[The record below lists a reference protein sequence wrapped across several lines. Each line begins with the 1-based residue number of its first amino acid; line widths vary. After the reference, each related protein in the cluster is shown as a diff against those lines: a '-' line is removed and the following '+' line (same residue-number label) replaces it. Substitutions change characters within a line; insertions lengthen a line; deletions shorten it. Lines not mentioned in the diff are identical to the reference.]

1 MTPSMLCFFS
11 PRMMFTGGLQANLR
25 CITATCWA
33 GVWNDN
39 RRIGFIDQGW
49 NLHEEEKV
57 GLLSSLNYCLPPSG
71 HHTLLLPIGGYPLSP
86 CQHAVLGGRGL
97 KEVVCGGQHSV
108 FLLHDGSVYT
118 CGSNSCGQ
126 LGHDKSGSSPEL
138 VGALDTQ
145 KITMVSSGRAH
156 SMAVNE
162 QGQVFAWGAGE
173 GGQLGLGTSETAVR
187 IPRLVKRLCDHQI
200 SQVMCGNQHCIALS
214 RDGQLF
220 TWGQNTSGQLGLGKG
235 EPSKL
240 FPHPLNSLA
249 GIPLAQ
255 VTAGG
260 DHSFALSLSGAV
272 FGWGKNR
279 AGQLGLNDK
288 QDRAVP
294 CHIKFL
300 RSQKVV
306 YISCGDEHTAALTK
320 DGGLF
325 TFGDGSWGQ
334 LGHGSTN
341 NELLPRR
348 VLELMGTEVSQITC
362 GRHHTLAFVPSSG
375 IVYAF
380 GCNSH
385 GQLGTGIL
393 GDAGSPFP
401 VKTGLLTGIFHSTES
416 KQYTVTK
423 IICGGDH
430 SFLLYSNEQSS
441 VPPEDFRVFNISK
454 SLSTINNERLNSWRL
469 KLMYSTDSTVTN
481 NIIIQ
486 LSSTACWNASFL
498 DQSDD
503 THFKTNPKIPG
514 IDLNSVRLLFETLSK
529 PAFSGL
535 LEQATKSFE
544 SLLIPQLPR
553 SPPDVEAM
561 RIYLIL
567 SEYPA
572 LQDSKNYI
580 RLTIPLA
587 MAILRLDANPSK
599 VLDNWW
605 CFVDGSVF
613 TRMVDMYKS
622 IVVFMLTGGKTLLV
636 PVFYENYFLATLRLL
651 EKLHKV
657 NLKAQ
662 HVEYNRFYIPDIT
675 SLVDIQEDYLKWFLS
690 KAKISDFPSVNLC
703 AYPFILNAQAKT
715 TMLQTDAELQM
726 QMAVSGANL
735 HNVFMLLTLEPH
747 LARNPYLVLHVRR
760 NHLVS
765 DTLREL
771 TMYSDVDLKKPLK
784 VIFDGEEAVDVGGVT
799 KEFFLLLLKEL
810 MDPVYGMFTH
820 YKESNLLWFS
830 DKCFVEQNWFHL
842 IGIICGLAIYNSTVV
857 DLHFPLALYKKL
869 LDVIPMLEDFKELS
883 PTVARSLQELL
894 DYEGGDVEE
903 TFLLN
908 FSITR
913 ENYGMTEVKEL
924 VPGGESISVDKNNR
938 TEFVEAYLRY
948 VFTDS
953 VTEQYSAFST
963 GFLKVCGG
971 EILSL
976 FQPSELMAMVV
987 GNNNYNW
994 EEMEKNA
1001 VYKGEYT
1008 ATHPTVR
1015 LFWEVFHEFSLEK
1028 KKQFLLFL
1036 TGSDRIPIHGM
1047 ESLRII
1053 IQSTTADEHYLPVAH
1068 TCYNLLDM
1076 PRYQTKEILR
1086 CRLTRAV
1093 EQYEGFSLV

>member
-1 MTPSMLCFFS
+1 
-11 PRMMFTGGLQANLR
+11 MF
-25 CITATCWA
+25 
-33 GVWNDN
+33 
-39 RRIGFIDQGW
+39 
-49 NLHEEEKV
+49 
-57 GLLSSLNYCLPPSG
+57 
-71 HHTLLLPIGGYPLSP
+71 
-86 CQHAVLGGRGL
+86 
-97 KEVVCGGQHSV
+97 V
-108 FLLHDGSVYT
+108 F
-118 CGSNSCGQ
+118 
-126 LGHDKSGSSPEL
+126 
-138 VGALDTQ
+138 
-145 KITMVSSGRAH
+145 
-156 SMAVNE
+156 
-162 QGQVFAWGAGE
+162 
-173 GGQLGLGTSETAVR
+173 
-187 IPRLVKRLCDHQI
+187 RLIKRLCDHSI

-214 RDGQLF
+214 RGGKLNSQMYFNHIKNKIFYYVLIPKALVFPSSISVCDSCLDVCIDETRVFPSSDGQLF
-220 TWGQNTSGQLGLGKG
+220 TWGQNTNGQLGLGKG

-240 FPHPLNSLA
+240 SPHPLKSLA

-255 VTAGG
+255 ITAGG

-325 TFGDGSWGQ
+325 TFGDSSWGQ

-348 VLELMGTEVSQITC
+348 VLELMGTEVSQIAC
-362 GRHHTLAFVPSSG
+362 GRHHTLALVASSCM
-375 IVYAF
+375 VYAF

-393 GDAGSPFP
+393 VMSKLPPCDVHKMRLSGSYFTEKTTI
-401 VKTGLLTGIFHSTES
+401 VKFVARILKVNVLL
-416 KQYTVTK
+416 
-423 IICGGDH
+423 CLRW
-430 SFLLYSNEQSS
+430 SFLLSPQSS
-441 VPPEDFRVFNISK
+441 AVTEDFRVTNVSR
-454 SLSTINNERLNSWRL
+454 SLSPINFEQLNSWRL
-469 KLMYSTDSTVTN
+469 KMMYNTDS
-481 NIIIQ
+481 IIVSWFPRFM
-486 LSSTACWNASFL
+486 SSPLAS
-498 DQSDD
+498 
-503 THFKTNPKIPG
+503 
-514 IDLNSVRLLFETLSK
+514 
-529 PAFSGL
+529 
-535 LEQATKSFE
+535 KSFE

-605 CFVDGSVF
+605 CLMDDGFF

-622 IVVFMLTGGKTLLV
+622 IVVFMLTGGKTVLV
-636 PVFYENYFLATLRLL
+636 PVFYDNYFLATLRLL

-657 NLKAQ
+657 NLKAN
-662 HVEYNRFYIPDIT
+662 HVEYSRFYIPDIT

-690 KAKISDFPSVNLC
+690 KKMGSSPSQNDFPSVNLC
-703 AYPFILNAQAKT
+703 AFPFILNAQAKT

-726 QMAVSGANL
+726 QVTAAEGRLIRASLWQRSQGGANVL
-735 HNVFMLLTLEPH
+735 NQPEQPDLIFTSLKVMFF
-747 LARNPYLVLHVRR
+747 RNQNLVY
-760 NHLVS
+760 
-765 DTLREL
+765 D
-771 TMYSDVDLKKPLK
+771 KKNKIKISFNLCSLQ
-784 VIFDGEEAVDVGGVT
+784 VIFDGEEAVDAGGVT

-810 MDPVYGMFTH
+810 LDPVYGMFTH
-820 YKESNLLWFS
+820 YKDSNLLWFS

-869 LDVIPMLEDFKELS
+869 LDVPPSLEDFKELS
-883 PTVARSLQELL
+883 PTEARSLQQLL
-894 DYEGGDVEE
+894 DYDGGDVED

-908 FSITR
+908 FAITR
-913 ENYGMTEVKEL
+913 ENYGMTEIKEL
-924 VPGGESISVDKNNR
+924 VPGGESIAVDKNNR
-938 TEFVEAYLRY
+938 KEFVEAYLRY
-948 VFTDS
+948 VFSDS
-953 VTEQYSAFST
+953 VCEQYSAFSA

-987 GNNNYNW
+987 GNSNYNW

-1008 ATHPTVR
+1008 AAHPTVR
-1015 LFWEVFHEFSLEK
+1015 FFWEVFHEFPLEK

-1047 ESLRII
+1047 ESLRIV
-1053 IQSTTADEHYLPVAH
+1053 IQSTTAEEHYLPVAH

-1086 CRLTRAV
+1086 RRLTQAV

>member
-1 MTPSMLCFFS
+1 MLCWGNAKDGQLGIGLERNLLFE
-11 PRMMFTGGLQANLR
+11 PR
-25 CITATCWA
+25 
-33 GVWNDN
+33 
-39 RRIGFIDQGW
+39 
-49 NLHEEEKV
+49 
-57 GLLSSLNYCLPPSG
+57 YC
-71 HHTLLLPIGGYPLSP
+71 
-86 CQHAVLGGRGL
+86 QVFNGRGL
-97 KEVVCGGQHSV
+97 KDVACGGQHSI
-108 FLLHDGSVYT
+108 FLLQDGSVYT

-126 LGHDKSGSSPEL
+126 LGQDKPGTSPEL
-138 VGALDTQ
+138 VAALDTQ
-145 KITMVSSGRAH
+145 TIRMVSCGRAH

-173 GGQLGLGTSETAVR
+173 GGQLGLGTSEVAVR
-187 IPRLVKRLCDHQI
+187 IPRLVKRLCDHRI

-214 RDGQLF
+214 KDGQLF

-240 FPHPLNSLA
+240 FPHPLKSLA

-255 VTAGG
+255 ITAGG

-306 YISCGDEHTAALTK
+306 HISCGEEHTAALTK

-325 TFGDGSWGQ
+325 TFGEGSWGQ

-362 GRHHTLAFVPSSG
+362 GRQHTLAFVPSSCV
-375 IVYAF
+375 VYAF

-385 GQLGTGIL
+385 GQLATGAP
-393 GDAGSPFP
+393 GDSRSPFP
-401 VKTGLLTGIFHSTES
+401 LKAGFLTGSFHRS
-416 KQYTVTK
+416 VTK

-430 SFLLYSNEQSS
+430 GFLLYSNEESS
-441 VPPEDFRVFNISK
+441 APPDDFRVMNVSK
-454 SLSTINNERLNSWRL
+454 SISPINYERLNSWRL
-469 KLMYSTDSTVTN
+469 RLID
-481 NIIIQ
+481 IIIQ

-498 DQSDD
+498 EQSDD
-503 THFKTNPKIPG
+503 THFKTNPKIAG
-514 IDLNSVRLLFETLSK
+514 IDLNSVRKLFETLSK

-535 LEQATKSFE
+535 QEQATKSFE
-544 SLLIPQLPR
+544 SLVIPQLTC

-567 SEYPA
+567 SEYPV
-572 LQDSKNYI
+572 LLDSKNYI

-587 MAILRLDANPSK
+587 MAILRLDANPAK

-636 PVFYENYFLATLRLL
+636 PVFYENYFVATLRLL

-657 NLKAQ
+657 NLKAR

-675 SLVDIQEDYLKWFLS
+675 NLVDIQEDYLKWFLS
-690 KAKISDFPSVNLC
+690 KADIKQSSSPSQSDSVNLC

-760 NHLVS
+760 DHLVS

-784 VIFDGEEAVDVGGVT
+784 VIFDGEEAVDAGGVT

-857 DLHFPLALYKKL
+857 DLHFPLVLYKKL
-869 LDVIPMLEDFKELS
+869 LDVAPTLEDFKELS
-883 PTVARSLQELL
+883 PTEARSLQQLL

-903 TFLLN
+903 MFLLN
-908 FSITR
+908 FAITR

-938 TEFVEAYLRY
+938 KEFVEAYLRY
-948 VFTDS
+948 VFSDS
-953 VTEQYSAFST
+953 VSDEYAAFSS

-987 GNNNYNW
+987 GNSNYNW

-1015 LFWEVFHEFSLEK
+1015 LFWEVFHEFPLEQ

-1047 ESLRII
+1047 ESMRIV
-1053 IQSTTADEHYLPVAH
+1053 IQSTTAEEHYLPVAH

-1076 PRYQTKEILR
+1076 PRYQTKEILHR
-1086 CRLTRAV
+1086 CLTRAV

>member
-1 MTPSMLCFFS
+1 MLCWGNAKDGQLGIGMERNPVFE
-11 PRMMFTGGLQANLR
+11 PRSCHMFN
-25 CITATCWA
+25 
-33 GVWNDN
+33 
-39 RRIGFIDQGW
+39 
-49 NLHEEEKV
+49 
-57 GLLSSLNYCLPPSG
+57 
-71 HHTLLLPIGGYPLSP
+71 
-86 CQHAVLGGRGL
+86 GRGL
-97 KEVVCGGQHSV
+97 KEVVCGGQHTL
-108 FLLHDGSVYT
+108 FLLHDGSVYS
-118 CGSNSCGQ
+118 CGLNSCGQ
-126 LGHDKSGSSPEL
+126 LGHDKVEASPEL
-138 VGALDTQ
+138 VAGLDTQ
-145 KITMVSSGRAH
+145 RITTISSGRAH
-156 SMAVNE
+156 SMAVSAR
-162 QGQVFAWGAGE
+162 GQVFAWGSGE
-173 GGQLGLGTSETAVR
+173 DGQLGLGTTETAVR
-187 IPRLVKRLCDHQI
+187 IPRLVKRLCDHSI

-220 TWGQNTSGQLGLGKG
+220 TWGQNSSGQLGLGKG

-240 FPHPLNSLA
+240 FPQPLKSLA

-255 VTAGG
+255 ITAGG

-294 CHIKFL
+294 CHIKVL

-320 DGGLF
+320 NGGLF

-348 VLELMGTEVSQITC
+348 VMELMGTEVSQISC

-375 IVYAF
+375 LVYAF

-385 GQLGTGIL
+385 GQLGTGIM
-393 GDAGSPFP
+393 GDARSPYPIKASF
-401 VKTGLLTGIFHSTES
+401 LTGNFHTRG
-416 KQYTVTK
+416 KK
-423 IICGGDH
+423 C
-430 SFLLYSNEQSS
+430 SFFANYAIWFSPQSLAF
-441 VPPEDFRVFNISK
+441 PEDFREINVSK
-454 SLSTINNERLNSWRL
+454 SLSTINFERLNSWRL
-469 KLMYSTDSTVTN
+469 KLMYNKDSVPTHLNDTVCD
-481 NIIIQ
+481 
-486 LSSTACWNASFL
+486 SSYFCFH
-498 DQSDD
+498 SDD
-503 THFKTNPKIPG
+503 IHFKTNPKIPG
-514 IDLNSVRLLFETLSK
+514 IDLNSVRMLFETLSK
-529 PAFSGL
+529 PGFSGL

-605 CFVDGSVF
+605 CFVDSNVF

-622 IVVFMLTGGKTLLV
+622 IVVFLLTGGKTLVV
-636 PVFYENYFLATLRLL
+636 PMFYENYFLSTLRLL

-662 HVEYNRFYIPDIT
+662 HVEYNHFYISDIT
-675 SLVDIQEDYLKWFLS
+675 SLVDIHEDYLKWFLS
-690 KAKISDFPSVNLC
+690 KADIVSSDFLSVNLC

-726 QMAVSGANL
+726 QVLNVGANL
-735 HNVFMLLTLEPH
+735 HNVFMLLTLEPQ

-760 NHLVS
+760 SHLVS
-765 DTLREL
+765 DTLREIAV
-771 TMYSDVDLKKPLK
+771 YSDVDLKKPLK
-784 VIFDGEEAVDVGGVT
+784 VIFDGEEAVDAGGVT

-810 MDPVYGMFTH
+810 MDPVYGMFTS

-857 DLHFPLALYKKL
+857 DLHFPLVLYKKL
-869 LDVIPMLEDFKELS
+869 LDVPHTLDDFKELS
-883 PTVARSLQELL
+883 PTEARSLQQLL
-894 DYEGGDVEE
+894 DYDGNDVEDM
-903 TFLLN
+903 FLLTFAVSVAN
-908 FSITR
+908 
-913 ENYGMTEVKEL
+913 L
-924 VPGGESISVDKNNR
+924 VRFLVLCSRKD
-938 TEFVEAYLRY
+938 FVEAYLRY
-948 VFTDS
+948 MFTDS
-953 VTEQYSAFST
+953 VSEQYSAFSS

-971 EILSL
+971 EILLL

-987 GNNNYNW
+987 GNSNYNW

-1008 ATHPTVR
+1008 ASHPTVR
-1015 LFWEVFHEFSLEK
+1015 LFWEVFHEFPLEK

-1053 IQSTTADEHYLPVAH
+1053 IQSTTAEQHYLPVAH

-1076 PRYQTKEILR
+1076 PRYQTKEILQR
-1086 CRLTRAV
+1086 RLTQAV

>member
-1 MTPSMLCFFS
+1 MLCWGSAKDGQLGIGVEKNHVFE
-11 PRMMFTGGLQANLR
+11 PR
-25 CITATCWA
+25 
-33 GVWNDN
+33 
-39 RRIGFIDQGW
+39 
-49 NLHEEEKV
+49 
-57 GLLSSLNYCLPPSG
+57 SCL
-71 HHTLLLPIGGYPLSP
+71 
-86 CQHAVLGGRGL
+86 VFNGRGL
-97 KEVVCGGQHSV
+97 KEVTCGGQHSV

-118 CGSNSCGQ
+118 CGTNSFGQ
-126 LGHDKSGSSPEL
+126 LGHNKPGTSPEL

-145 KITMVSSGRAH
+145 KITMVSSGWAH

-173 GGQLGLGTSETAVR
+173 GGQLGLGTTETAVR

-214 RDGQLF
+214 RDGELF
-220 TWGQNTSGQLGLGKG
+220 TWGQNTNGQLGLGKG

-240 FPHPLNSLA
+240 FPHPLKSLA

-255 VTAGG
+255 ITAGG

-325 TFGDGSWGQ
+325 TFGEGSWGQ

-348 VLELMGTEVSQITC
+348 VMELMGTEVSQITC
-362 GRHHTLAFVPSSG
+362 GRHHTLAFLPSSG

-385 GQLGTGIL
+385 GQLGTGMP
-393 GDAGSPFP
+393 GDARSPFP
-401 VKTGLLTGIFHSTES
+401 VKTSLLSGNFRRTG
-416 KQYTVTK
+416 KQKPCCTTNM
-423 IICGGDH
+423 D
-430 SFLLYSNEQSS
+430 SS
-441 VPPEDFRVFNISK
+441 DPPEDFRVINISK
-454 SLSTINNERLNSWRL
+454 SLSPINHERLNSWRL
-469 KLMYSTDSTVTN
+469 KLIRSCFFK
-481 NIIIQ
+481 I
-486 LSSTACWNASFL
+486 
-498 DQSDD
+498 DD

-535 LEQATKSFE
+535 LEQVISFE

-572 LQDSKNYI
+572 LHDSKNYI

-605 CFVDGSVF
+605 CIVDGSVF
-613 TRMVDMYKS
+613 TRMVEMYKS
-622 IVVFMLTGGKTLLV
+622 IVVFMLTGGKTILV

-657 NLKAQ
+657 NLKAN

-675 SLVDIQEDYLKWFLS
+675 NLVDIQEDYLKWFLS
-690 KAKISDFPSVNLC
+690 KTGSVMNLC

-784 VIFDGEEAVDVGGVT
+784 VIFDGEEAVDAGGVT

-869 LDVIPMLEDFKELS
+869 LDVLPTLEDLKELS
-883 PTVARSLQELL
+883 PTEARSLQQLL

-903 TFLLN
+903 TFLLSFAVRCSCCAGQIN
-908 FSITR
+908 DVNVYLTFVCVCVCFR
-913 ENYGMTEVKEL
+913 K
-924 VPGGESISVDKNNR
+924 D
-938 TEFVEAYLRY
+938 FVEAYLRY
-948 VFTDS
+948 VFSDS
-953 VTEQYSAFST
+953 VSEQYSAFSS

-1001 VYKGEYT
+1001 IYKGEYT

-1015 LFWEVFHEFSLEK
+1015 LFWEVFHEFPLEK

-1053 IQSTTADEHYLPVAH
+1053 IQSTTAEEHYLPVAH

-1086 CRLTRAV
+1086 RRLTQAV

>member
-1 MTPSMLCFFS
+1 MLCWGNAKDGQLGVGVERNPVFEPRNCQVFS
-11 PRMMFTGGLQANLR
+11 
-25 CITATCWA
+25 
-33 GVWNDN
+33 
-39 RRIGFIDQGW
+39 
-49 NLHEEEKV
+49 
-57 GLLSSLNYCLPPSG
+57 
-71 HHTLLLPIGGYPLSP
+71 
-86 CQHAVLGGRGL
+86 GRGL
-97 KEVVCGGQHSV
+97 KDVACGAQHSI

-118 CGSNSCGQ
+118 CGANSCGQ
-126 LGHDKSGSSPEL
+126 LGHDKAGPSPEL

-145 KITMVSSGRAH
+145 KITMVSCGRAH

-162 QGQVFAWGAGE
+162 QGQVFAWGASE
-173 GGQLGLGTSETAVR
+173 GGQLGLGTVEAAVR
-187 IPRLVKRLCDHQI
+187 IPRLVKRLCDHRI

-214 RDGQLF
+214 RDGELF
-220 TWGQNTSGQLGLGKG
+220 TWGQNSSGQLGLGKG

-240 FPHPLNSLA
+240 SPHPLKSLA

-255 VTAGG
+255 ITAGG

-306 YISCGDEHTAALTK
+306 YISCGNEHTAALTK

-348 VLELMGTEVSQITC
+348 VLELMGTEVSQIAC
-362 GRHHTLAFVPSSG
+362 GRHHTLAFAPSSG
-375 IVYAF
+375 VVYAF

-393 GDAGSPFP
+393 GDARSPFP
-401 VKTGLLTGIFHSTES
+401 VKTSFLTGNFHRRGKKETTLYIRSYAVIFFCLCSS
-416 KQYTVTK
+416 
-423 IICGGDH
+423 
-430 SFLLYSNEQSS
+430 LQSS
-441 VPPEDFRVFNISK
+441 VAPEDFRVINISK
-454 SLSTINNERLNSWRL
+454 SLSPITCERLNSWRL
-469 KLMYSTDSTVTN
+469 KLINENLY
-481 NIIIQ
+481 
-486 LSSTACWNASFL
+486 FL
-498 DQSDD
+498 CFLSDD
-503 THFKTNPKIPG
+503 NHFKTNPKIPG
-514 IDLNSVRLLFETLSK
+514 IDLNSVRMLFETLSK

-535 LEQATKSFE
+535 LEQVLSFE
-544 SLLIPQLPR
+544 SMLIPQLPR

-580 RLTIPLA
+580 RLTVPLA

-605 CFVDGSVF
+605 CLVDGSVF

-622 IVVFMLTGGKTLLV
+622 IVVFMLTGGKTVLG
-636 PVFYENYFLATLRLL
+636 PVWYENYFLATLRLL

-657 NLKAQ
+657 NLKAN
-662 HVEYNRFYIPDIT
+662 HVEYSRFYIPDIT
-675 SLVDIQEDYLKWFLS
+675 SLVDIQEDYLKWFLNRS
-690 KAKISDFPSVNLC
+690 GTPHILQSDFLTVNLC

-784 VIFDGEEAVDVGGVT
+784 VIFDGEEAVDAGGVT

-820 YKESNLLWFS
+820 YKDSNLLWFS

-869 LDVIPMLEDFKELS
+869 LNVLPLLEDFTELS
-883 PTVARSLQELL
+883 PTEARSLQQLL

-908 FSITR
+908 FAVSEAYHVVCVLMCFR
-913 ENYGMTEVKEL
+913 K
-924 VPGGESISVDKNNR
+924 
-938 TEFVEAYLRY
+938 EFVEAYLRY
-948 VFTDS
+948 VFSDS
-953 VTEQYSAFST
+953 AAEQYAAFSS

-994 EEMEKNA
+994 EELEKNA
-1001 VYKGEYT
+1001 VYKGEFT

-1015 LFWEVFHEFSLEK
+1015 LFWEVFHEFPLEK

-1047 ESLRII
+1047 ESLRIV
-1053 IQSTTADEHYLPVAH
+1053 IQSTTAEEHYLPVAH

-1076 PRYQTKEILR
+1076 PRYQTKEILCR
-1086 CRLTRAV
+1086 RLTQAV

>member
-1 MTPSMLCFFS
+1 MLCWGKAKDGQLGIGVERNPMFE
-11 PRMMFTGGLQANLR
+11 PRNCNVFT
-25 CITATCWA
+25 
-33 GVWNDN
+33 
-39 RRIGFIDQGW
+39 
-49 NLHEEEKV
+49 
-57 GLLSSLNYCLPPSG
+57 
-71 HHTLLLPIGGYPLSP
+71 
-86 CQHAVLGGRGL
+86 GRGL
-97 KEVVCGGQHSV
+97 KEIVCGGQHSV

-126 LGHDKSGSSPEL
+126 LGHNKPGITPEF

-145 KITMVSSGRAH
+145 KITLVSCGQAH
-156 SMAVNE
+156 SLAVNE

-173 GGQLGLGTSETAVR
+173 EGQLGLGTTETAVR
-187 IPRLVKRLCDHQI
+187 IPRLIKRLCDHRI
-200 SQVMCGNQHCIALS
+200 AQVMCGNQHCIALS
-214 RDGQLF
+214 KDGQLF

-240 FPHPLNSLA
+240 FPQPLKSLA
-249 GIPLAQ
+249 GIPLAKI
-255 VTAGG
+255 TAGG

-272 FGWGKNR
+272 FGWGKNK
-279 AGQLGLNDK
+279 AGQLGLNDI

-306 YISCGDEHTAALTK
+306 HISCGEEHTAALTK

-334 LGHGSTN
+334 LGHGSTA

-362 GRHHTLAFVPSSG
+362 GRHHTLAFAPSSG
-375 IVYAF
+375 GVYAF

-385 GQLGTGIL
+385 GQLGTGVL
-393 GDAGSPFP
+393 MKS
-401 VKTGLLTGIFHSTES
+401 VLRS
-416 KQYTVTK
+416 
-423 IICGGDH
+423 
-430 SFLLYSNEQSS
+430 SFAFS
-441 VPPEDFRVFNISK
+441 VQNSEYPEDFRVINISNAI
-454 SLSTINNERLNSWRL
+454 SPINYERLNSWRL
-469 KLMYSTDSTVTN
+469 KMMCNKDSGVTN
-481 NIIIQ
+481 DINIQ

-503 THFKTNPKIPG
+503 AHFSTNPKIPG
-514 IDLNSVRLLFETLSK
+514 IDLNSVRMFFATLST
-529 PAFSGL
+529 PAFSAL
-535 LEQATKSFE
+535 LEQATTSFE
-544 SLLIPQLPR
+544 SVLIPQLPR

-587 MAILRLDANPSK
+587 MAILRLDTNPSK

-605 CFVDGSVF
+605 CFMDDSVF

-622 IVVFMLTGGKTLLV
+622 IVVFLLRGGKTLLV
-636 PVFYENYFLATLRLL
+636 PVSYENHFVATLRLL

-662 HVEYNRFYIPDIT
+662 HVEYNHFYIPDIT
-675 SLVDIQEDYLKWFLS
+675 SMVDIQEDYLKWFLS
-690 KAKISDFPSVNLC
+690 KAQIWNPPLLNLC
-703 AYPFILNAQAKT
+703 AYPFLLNAQAKT

-735 HNVFMLLTLEPH
+735 HNVFMLLTLEPQ

-771 TMYSDVDLKKPLK
+771 TSYSDVDLKKPLK
-784 VIFDGEEAVDVGGVT
+784 VIFDGEEAVDAGGVT

-810 MDPVYGMFTH
+810 MDPVYGMFTFH
-820 YKESNLLWFS
+820 TESNLLWFS
-830 DKCFVEQNWFHL
+830 DKCFVEQKWFHL

-869 LDVIPMLEDFKELS
+869 LDVSPTLEDLKELS
-883 PTVARSLQELL
+883 PTEARSLQQLM
-894 DYEGGDVEE
+894 DYDREDVEE
-903 TFLLN
+903 AFLLT
-908 FSITR
+908 FAITR
-913 ENYGMTEVKEL
+913 ENYGITEVKEL
-924 VPGGESISVDKNNR
+924 VPGGESIGVDKNNR
-938 TEFVEAYLRY
+938 KEFVEAYLRY
-948 VFTDS
+948 IFRDS
-953 VTEQYSAFST
+953 ASEQYTAFST

-976 FQPSELMAMVV
+976 FQPCELMAMVV
-987 GNNNYNW
+987 GNSNYNW
-994 EEMEKNA
+994 EVMEKNT
-1001 VYKGEYT
+1001 VYKGEFT

-1053 IQSTTADEHYLPVAH
+1053 IQSTTAEEHYLPVAH

-1086 CRLTRAV
+1086 CRLTQAV

>member
-1 MTPSMLCFFS
+1 MLCWGNARDGQLGNGVEKNPVYEPKSCSVFS
-11 PRMMFTGGLQANLR
+11 
-25 CITATCWA
+25 
-33 GVWNDN
+33 
-39 RRIGFIDQGW
+39 
-49 NLHEEEKV
+49 
-57 GLLSSLNYCLPPSG
+57 
-71 HHTLLLPIGGYPLSP
+71 
-86 CQHAVLGGRGL
+86 GRGL
-97 KEVVCGGQHSV
+97 KEIACAGEHSV
-108 FLLHDGSVYT
+108 FLLQDGSVYT

-126 LGHDKSGSSPEL
+126 LGHDKLGTSPEL

-145 KITMVSSGRAH
+145 KIAMVCCGRAH
-156 SMAVNE
+156 SLAVSE
-162 QGQVFAWGAGE
+162 QGQVFAWGAGD
-173 GGQLGLGTSETAVR
+173 GGQLGLGTTETTVR
-187 IPRLVKRLCDHQI
+187 IPRLVKRLCDHRI

-220 TWGQNTSGQLGLGKG
+220 TWGQNTNGQLGLGKG

-240 FPHPLNSLA
+240 FPQPLKSLA

-255 VTAGG
+255 ITAGG

-306 YISCGDEHTAALTK
+306 YISCGEEHTAALTK

-348 VLELMGTEVSQITC
+348 VLELMGTEVSQIAC

-375 IVYAF
+375 WVYAF
-380 GCNSH
+380 GCNNY
-385 GQLGTGIL
+385 GQLGTGMWGNSKSPCPVRIPFVGCFQKGGLQFIL
-393 GDAGSPFP
+393 CFY
-401 VKTGLLTGIFHSTES
+401 GILHSKS
-416 KQYTVTK
+416 VMFFV
-423 IICGGDH
+423 I
-430 SFLLYSNEQSS
+430 FVLVLLYTFDCCTC
-441 VPPEDFRVFNISK
+441 VCFFF
-454 SLSTINNERLNSWRL
+454 LSDIIN
-469 KLMYSTDSTVTN
+469 
-481 NIIIQ
+481 Q
-486 LSSTACWNASFL
+486 LSSTACWNGSFL

-503 THFKTNPKIPG
+503 AHFKTNPKIPG
-514 IDLNSVRLLFETLSK
+514 IDIHSVRALFEALSQ
-529 PAFSGL
+529 PAFSAL

-544 SLLIPQLPR
+544 NLLIPQLPS

-567 SEYPA
+567 SECP
-572 LQDSKNYI
+572 LMHDSKNFI
-580 RLTIPLA
+580 RLTIPFA
-587 MAILRLDANPSK
+587 IAILRLDTNPSK

-605 CFVDGSVF
+605 CFVEGSVF
-613 TRMVDMYKS
+613 RRMVDMYKR
-622 IVVFMLTGGKTLLV
+622 IVVFMLTLGKSVVV

-657 NLKAQ
+657 NLKAK
-662 HVEYNRFYIPDIT
+662 HVDYNSFYIPDIT
-675 SLVDIQEDYLKWFLS
+675 NLVDIQEDYLKWFLS
-690 KAKISDFPSVNLC
+690 RADIQNDFPSVNLC

-760 NHLVS
+760 DHLVS
-765 DTLREL
+765 DTLREVS
-771 TMYSDVDLKKPLK
+771 MYSDVDLKKPLK
-784 VIFDGEEAVDVGGVT
+784 VIFDGEEAVDAGGVT

-820 YKESNLLWFS
+820 YKDSNLLWFS
-830 DKCFVEQNWFHL
+830 DKCFVESNWFHL

-869 LDVIPMLEDFKELS
+869 LQVSPTLEDFRELS
-883 PTVARSLQELL
+883 PTEARSLQQLL
-894 DYEGGDVEE
+894 DYDGNDVEE

-924 VPGGESISVDKNNR
+924 VPGGESINVDKNNR
-938 TEFVEAYLRY
+938 KEFVDAYLCY
-948 VFTDS
+948 VFCDS
-953 VTEQYSAFST
+953 VSEQYEAFSS

-971 EILSL
+971 EILWL

-987 GNNNYNW
+987 GNSNYNW

-1001 VYKGEYT
+1001 EYKGEYS

-1015 LFWEVFHEFSLEK
+1015 LFWEVFHEFPLEK

-1047 ESLRII
+1047 ESLKIV
-1053 IQSTTADEHYLPVAH
+1053 IQSTTAEEHYLPVAH

-1076 PRYQTKEILR
+1076 PRYQTKETLKQ
-1086 CRLTRAV
+1086 RLTQAV

>member
-1 MTPSMLCFFS
+1 MLCW
-11 PRMMFTGGLQANLR
+11 GNAVDGQL
-25 CITATCWA
+25 
-33 GVWNDN
+33 G
-39 RRIGFIDQGW
+39 IG
-49 NLHEEEKV
+49 EEKNPV
-57 GLLSSLNYCLPPSG
+57 FEPRS
-71 HHTLLLPIGGYPLSP
+71 
-86 CQHAVLGGRGL
+86 CQAFSGRGL
-97 KEVVCGGQHSV
+97 KEVACGGQHSL

-126 LGHDKSGSSPEL
+126 LGHSKTGTSPEL

-145 KITMVSSGRAH
+145 KIAVVSCGRAH

-173 GGQLGLGTSETAVR
+173 GGQLGLGTAEEAVR
-187 IPRLVKRLCDHQI
+187 IPRLIKKLCEHRI

-220 TWGQNTSGQLGLGKG
+220 TWGQNSSGQLGLGKG
-235 EPSKL
+235 EPSTL
-240 FPHPLNSLA
+240 SPQPLKSLS

-255 VTAGG
+255 ITAGG

-272 FGWGKNR
+272 FGWGKNS
-279 AGQLGLNDK
+279 AGQLGLNDE

-325 TFGDGSWGQ
+325 TFGDGSQGQ
-334 LGHGSTN
+334 LGHDSTN
-341 NELLPRR
+341 NEPLPRR
-348 VLELMGTEVSQITC
+348 VQELMGSEVSQIAC

-375 IVYAF
+375 VVYAF

-385 GQLGTGIL
+385 GQLGTGMR
-393 GDAGSPFP
+393 GDTRSPFP
-401 VKTGLLTGIFHSTES
+401 VKSSLLTGNSHRT
-416 KQYTVTK
+416 
-423 IICGGDH
+423 GDC
-430 SFLLYSNEQSS
+430 LL
-441 VPPEDFRVFNISK
+441 P
-454 SLSTINNERLNSWRL
+454 SLSCRGGLNC
-469 KLMYSTDSTVTN
+469 K
-481 NIIIQ
+481 
-486 LSSTACWNASFL
+486 
-498 DQSDD
+498 
-503 THFKTNPKIPG
+503 G
-514 IDLNSVRLLFETLSK
+514 IDLNSVRMLFETLSK

-544 SLLIPQLPR
+544 SLLIPQLPC

-567 SEYPA
+567 SECPA

-580 RLTIPLA
+580 SLTIPLA
-587 MAILRLDANPSK
+587 MAILRLDTNPSK

-605 CFVDGSVF
+605 CLVDGNVF
-613 TRMVDMYKS
+613 SRLVEMYKS
-622 IVVFMLTGGKTLLV
+622 IVVFLLTGGKTLLI
-636 PVFYENYFLATLRLL
+636 PVFHDSYISAALKLL
-651 EKLHKV
+651 EKLYKV
-657 NLKAQ
+657 SKEMSFFPGNMIPAQ
-662 HVEYNRFYIPDIT
+662 HVEYNHFYIPDIT
-675 SLVDIQEDYLKWFLS
+675 SLVDIQEDYLKWFLILFALS
-690 KAKISDFPSVNLC
+690 SVTLC

-735 HNVFMLLTLEPH
+735 HNVFMLLTLEPL
-747 LARNPYLVLHVRR
+747 LARNPFLVLHVRR
-760 NHLVS
+760 DHLVS
-765 DTLREL
+765 DALREL
-771 TMYSDVDLKKPLK
+771 TIYSDVDLKKPLK
-784 VIFDGEEAVDVGGVT
+784 VIFDGEEAVDAGGVT

-820 YKESNLLWFS
+820 YTESNLLWFS
-830 DKCFVEQNWFHL
+830 DKCFVEHNWFNL

-857 DLHFPLALYKKL
+857 DLHFPLVLYKKL
-869 LDVIPMLEDFKELS
+869 LNVAPTLDDLKELS
-883 PTVARSLQELL
+883 PTEGRSLQQLL
-894 DYEGGDVEE
+894 DYDGDDVEE
-903 TFLLN
+903 TFCLN
-908 FSITR
+908 FAITR
-913 ENYGMTEVKEL
+913 ENYGLTEVKEL
-924 VPGGESISVDKNNR
+924 IPGGENITVDKNNR
-938 TEFVEAYLRY
+938 KEFVEAYLRY

-953 VTEQYSAFST
+953 VSELYSAFSS

-971 EILSL
+971 KILSL

-1015 LFWEVFHEFSLEK
+1015 MFWEVFHEFPLEK

-1047 ESLRII
+1047 ESLRIV
-1053 IQSTTADEHYLPVAH
+1053 IQSTSAEEHYLPVAH

-1086 CRLTRAV
+1086 RRLTQAV

>member
-1 MTPSMLCFFS
+1 MLCWGNAKDGQLGIGVERNPMFE
-11 PRMMFTGGLQANLR
+11 PRN
-25 CITATCWA
+25 
-33 GVWNDN
+33 
-39 RRIGFIDQGW
+39 
-49 NLHEEEKV
+49 
-57 GLLSSLNYCLPPSG
+57 CL
-71 HHTLLLPIGGYPLSP
+71 
-86 CQHAVLGGRGL
+86 VFRGRGL
-97 KEVVCGGQHSV
+97 KEVTCGGEHSI
-108 FLLHDGSVYT
+108 FLLKDGSVYA

-126 LGHDKSGSSPEL
+126 LGHDKAGTSPEL

-145 KITMVSSGRAH
+145 KITMVSTGRAH
-156 SMAVNE
+156 SVAVNE

-173 GGQLGLGTSETAVR
+173 GGQLGLGTAEVAVR
-187 IPRLVKRLCDHQI
+187 IPRLVKRLCDHHI

-240 FPHPLNSLA
+240 FPHPLKSLA

-255 VTAGG
+255 ITAGG

-288 QDRAVP
+288 EDRAVP

-348 VLELMGTEVSQITC
+348 VLELMGTEVSQIAC

-375 IVYAF
+375 MVYAF

-385 GQLGTGIL
+385 GQLGTGTL
-393 GDAGSPFP
+393 GDARSPFP
-401 VKTGLLTGIFHSTES
+401 VRTSLLKGHFHRTGEQKICIFTDSLENMDT
-416 KQYTVTK
+416 
-423 IICGGDH
+423 
-430 SFLLYSNEQSS
+430 
-441 VPPEDFRVFNISK
+441 
-454 SLSTINNERLNSWRL
+454 SLSI
-469 KLMYSTDSTVTN
+469 DIV
-481 NIIIQ
+481 IQ

-514 IDLNSVRLLFETLSK
+514 IDLNSVRLLFDALSK

-544 SLLIPQLPR
+544 SLLIPQLPH

-572 LQDSKNYI
+572 LQDSRNYI

-587 MAILRLDANPSK
+587 MAILRLDTNPSK

-651 EKLHKV
+651 EKLYKV
-657 NLKAQ
+657 NLKAN

-675 SLVDIQEDYLKWFLS
+675 SLVDIQEDYLKWFLKYFQS
-690 KAKISDFPSVNLC
+690 CLIFLQSDFLSVNLC

-784 VIFDGEEAVDVGGVT
+784 VIFDGEEAVDAGGVT

-810 MDPVYGMFTH
+810 MDPVYGMFTQ

-869 LDVIPMLEDFKELS
+869 LDVSPMLEDFKELS
-883 PTVARSLQELL
+883 PTEARSDFTPVVKHL
-894 DYEGGDVEE
+894 
-903 TFLLN
+903 
-908 FSITR
+908 FSSFITR

-924 VPGGESISVDKNNR
+924 IPGGESISVDKNNR
-938 TEFVEAYLRY
+938 KEFVEAYLRY
-948 VFTDS
+948 VFLDS
-953 VTEQYSAFST
+953 VSEQYSAFSS

-994 EEMEKNA
+994 EQMEKNA
-1001 VYKGEYT
+1001 IYKGEYS

-1015 LFWEVFHEFSLEK
+1015 LFWEVFHEFPLEK

-1053 IQSTTADEHYLPVAH
+1053 IQSTTAEEHYLPVAH

-1086 CRLTRAV
+1086 RRLTQAI

>member
-1 MTPSMLCFFS
+1 MFCWGNARDGQLGLGVEKNPVYEPKACQVFF
-11 PRMMFTGGLQANLR
+11 
-25 CITATCWA
+25 
-33 GVWNDN
+33 
-39 RRIGFIDQGW
+39 
-49 NLHEEEKV
+49 
-57 GLLSSLNYCLPPSG
+57 
-71 HHTLLLPIGGYPLSP
+71 
-86 CQHAVLGGRGL
+86 GRGL
-97 KEVVCGGQHSV
+97 KEITCAGEHTV
-108 FLLHDGSVYT
+108 FLLQDGSVYT

-126 LGHDKSGSSPEL
+126 LGHDKPGTSPEL

-145 KITMVSSGRAH
+145 KISSISCGQAH
-156 SMAVNE
+156 SLAVNE
-162 QGQVFAWGAGE
+162 QGQVFAWGAGD
-173 GGQLGLGTSETAVR
+173 GGQLGLGSIETTVR
-187 IPRLVKRLCDHQI
+187 IPRLVKRLCDHRI

-240 FPHPLNSLA
+240 FPQPLKSLA

-255 VTAGG
+255 ITAGG

-306 YISCGDEHTAALTK
+306 YISCGEEHTAALTK

-348 VLELMGTEVSQITC
+348 VLELMGTEVSQIAC

-375 IVYAF
+375 LVYAF
-380 GCNSH
+380 GCNNF
-385 GQLGTGIL
+385 GQLGTGMW
-393 GDAGSPFP
+393 GDSKSPCP
-401 VKTGLLTGIFHSTES
+401 VRIPFIGCFQKGGEN
-416 KQYTVTK
+416 KQYV
-423 IICGGDH
+423 IP
-430 SFLLYSNEQSS
+430 LYCI
-441 VPPEDFRVFNISK
+441 D
-454 SLSTINNERLNSWRL
+454 
-469 KLMYSTDSTVTN
+469 
-481 NIIIQ
+481 IIIQ
-486 LSSTACWNASFL
+486 LSSTACWNGSFL
-498 DQSDD
+498 DQSEDA
-503 THFKTNPKIPG
+503 HFKTNPKIPG
-514 IDLNSVRLLFETLSK
+514 IDISSVRVLFEAICQ
-529 PAFSGL
+529 PPFSGL
-535 LEQATKSFE
+535 LEQALKSFE

-567 SEYPA
+567 SECP
-572 LQDSKNYI
+572 LMHDSKNFI
-580 RLTIPLA
+580 RLTIPFA
-587 MAILRLDANPSK
+587 MAILRLDPNPSK

-605 CFVDGSVF
+605 CFVEGSVF
-613 TRMVDMYKS
+613 RRMVDMYKR
-622 IVVFMLTGGKTLLV
+622 IVVFMLTLGKTVLV
-636 PVFYENYFLATLRLL
+636 PAFYENYFLATLRLL

-657 NLKAQ
+657 NLKAK
-662 HVEYNRFYIPDIT
+662 HVDYNSFYIPDIT
-675 SLVDIQEDYLKWFLS
+675 NLVDIQEDYLKWFLS
-690 KAKISDFPSVNLC
+690 RFPSVNLC
-703 AYPFILNAQAKT
+703 AYPFILNARAKT

-735 HNVFMLLTLEPH
+735 HNVFMLLTLEPQ
-747 LARNPYLVLHVRR
+747 LARNPYMVLHVRR
-760 NHLVS
+760 DHLVS

-784 VIFDGEEAVDVGGVT
+784 VIFDGEEAVDAGGVT

-820 YKESNLLWFS
+820 YKDSNLLWFS
-830 DKCFVEQNWFHL
+830 DKCFVESNWFHL
-842 IGIICGLAIYNSTVV
+842 IGILCGLAIYNSTVV

-869 LDVIPMLEDFKELS
+869 LKVSPTLEDFKELS
-883 PTVARSLQELL
+883 PTEARSLQQLL
-894 DYEGGDVEE
+894 DYDGNDVEE

-908 FSITR
+908 FAIIR
-913 ENYGMTEVKEL
+913 ENYGMTEIKEL
-924 VPGGESISVDKNNR
+924 VPGGENISVDKHNR
-938 TEFVEAYLRY
+938 KEFVDAYLRY
-948 VFTDS
+948 VFSDS
-953 VTEQYSAFST
+953 VSEQYNAFSG

-971 EILSL
+971 EILWL

-994 EEMEKNA
+994 DEMEKNA
-1001 VYKGEYT
+1001 VYKGEYS

-1015 LFWEVFHEFSLEK
+1015 LFWEVFHEFPLEK

-1047 ESLRII
+1047 ESLKIV
-1053 IQSTTADEHYLPVAH
+1053 IQSTTAEEHYLPVAH

-1076 PRYQTKEILR
+1076 PRYQTKDILKQ
-1086 CRLTRAV
+1086 RLTQAV

>member
-1 MTPSMLCFFS
+1 MLCWGNAKDGQLGIGVERNPMFE
-11 PRMMFTGGLQANLR
+11 PRN
-25 CITATCWA
+25 
-33 GVWNDN
+33 
-39 RRIGFIDQGW
+39 
-49 NLHEEEKV
+49 
-57 GLLSSLNYCLPPSG
+57 CL
-71 HHTLLLPIGGYPLSP
+71 
-86 CQHAVLGGRGL
+86 VFRGRGL
-97 KEVVCGGQHSV
+97 KEVTCGGEHSI
-108 FLLHDGSVYT
+108 FLLKDGSVYA

-126 LGHDKSGSSPEL
+126 LGHDKAGTSPEL

-145 KITMVSSGRAH
+145 KITMVSTGRAH
-156 SMAVNE
+156 SVAVNE

-173 GGQLGLGTSETAVR
+173 GGQLGLGTAEVAVR
-187 IPRLVKRLCDHQI
+187 IPRLVKRLCDHHI

-240 FPHPLNSLA
+240 FPHPLKSLA

-255 VTAGG
+255 ITAGG

-288 QDRAVP
+288 EDRAVP

-348 VLELMGTEVSQITC
+348 VLELMGTEVSQIAC

-375 IVYAF
+375 MVYAF

-385 GQLGTGIL
+385 GQLGTGTL
-393 GDAGSPFP
+393 GDARSPFP
-401 VKTGLLTGIFHSTES
+401 VRTSLLKGHFHRTGEQKICIFTDSLENMDT
-416 KQYTVTK
+416 
-423 IICGGDH
+423 
-430 SFLLYSNEQSS
+430 
-441 VPPEDFRVFNISK
+441 
-454 SLSTINNERLNSWRL
+454 SLSMWVTWT
-469 KLMYSTDSTVTN
+469 YFYPVTDVGISYGADN
-481 NIIIQ
+481 HIFMS
-486 LSSTACWNASFL
+486 LF
-498 DQSDD
+498 SDD

-514 IDLNSVRLLFETLSK
+514 IDLNSVRLLFDALSK

-535 LEQATKSFE
+535 LEQVHHSFE
-544 SLLIPQLPR
+544 SLLIPQLPH

-572 LQDSKNYI
+572 LQDSRNYI

-587 MAILRLDANPSK
+587 MAILRLDTNPSK
-599 VLDNWW
+599 VLGIYMHVYI
-605 CFVDGSVF
+605 CMPTLEVF
-613 TRMVDMYKS
+613 LHLSSHMKS
-622 IVVFMLTGGKTLLV
+622 PLVALWLLRQVFLS
-636 PVFYENYFLATLRLL
+636 YAQ
-651 EKLHKV
+651 V
-657 NLKAQ
+657 NLKAN

-675 SLVDIQEDYLKWFLS
+675 SLVDIQEDYLKWFLKYFQS
-690 KAKISDFPSVNLC
+690 CLIFLQSDFLSVNLC

-784 VIFDGEEAVDVGGVT
+784 VIFDGEEAVDAGGVT

-810 MDPVYGMFTH
+810 MDPVYGMFTQ

-869 LDVIPMLEDFKELS
+869 LDVSPMLEDFKELS
-883 PTVARSLQELL
+883 PTEARSLQQLL

-908 FSITR
+908 FAVRYRYFATQVNDLNVYVICACLSYR
-913 ENYGMTEVKEL
+913 K
-924 VPGGESISVDKNNR
+924 
-938 TEFVEAYLRY
+938 EFVEAYLRY
-948 VFTDS
+948 VFLDS
-953 VTEQYSAFST
+953 VSEQYSAFSS

-994 EEMEKNA
+994 EQMEKNA
-1001 VYKGEYT
+1001 IYKGEYS

-1015 LFWEVFHEFSLEK
+1015 LFWEVFHEFPLEK

-1053 IQSTTADEHYLPVAH
+1053 IQSTTAEEHYLPVAH

-1086 CRLTRAV
+1086 RRLTQAI

>member
-1 MTPSMLCFFS
+1 MLCWGNAKDGQLGVGVERNPVFEPRNCQVFS
-11 PRMMFTGGLQANLR
+11 
-25 CITATCWA
+25 
-33 GVWNDN
+33 
-39 RRIGFIDQGW
+39 
-49 NLHEEEKV
+49 
-57 GLLSSLNYCLPPSG
+57 
-71 HHTLLLPIGGYPLSP
+71 
-86 CQHAVLGGRGL
+86 GRGL
-97 KEVVCGGQHSV
+97 KDVACGAQHSI

-118 CGSNSCGQ
+118 CGANSCGQ
-126 LGHDKSGSSPEL
+126 LGHDKAGPSPEL

-145 KITMVSSGRAH
+145 KITMVSCGRAH

-162 QGQVFAWGAGE
+162 QGQVFAWGASE
-173 GGQLGLGTSETAVR
+173 GGQLGLGTVEAAVR
-187 IPRLVKRLCDHQI
+187 IPRLVKRLCDHRI

-214 RDGQLF
+214 RDGELF
-220 TWGQNTSGQLGLGKG
+220 TWGQNSSGQLGLGKG

-240 FPHPLNSLA
+240 SPHPLKSLA

-255 VTAGG
+255 ITAGG

-306 YISCGDEHTAALTK
+306 YISCGNEHTAALTK

-348 VLELMGTEVSQITC
+348 VLELMGTEVSQIAC
-362 GRHHTLAFVPSSG
+362 GRHHTLAFAPSSG
-375 IVYAF
+375 VVYAF

-393 GDAGSPFP
+393 GDARSPFP
-401 VKTGLLTGIFHSTES
+401 VKTSFLTGNFHRRASANSPPCFHSAVIFFCLCS
-416 KQYTVTK
+416 
-423 IICGGDH
+423 
-430 SFLLYSNEQSS
+430 SLQSS
-441 VPPEDFRVFNISK
+441 VTPEDFRVINISK
-454 SLSTINNERLNSWRL
+454 SLSPITYERLNSWRL
-469 KLMYSTDSTVTN
+469 KLMYSPDSNITTDIV
-481 NIIIQ
+481 IQ

-503 THFKTNPKIPG
+503 NHFKTNPKIPG
-514 IDLNSVRLLFETLSK
+514 IDLNSVRMLFETLSK

-544 SLLIPQLPR
+544 SMLIPQLPR

-580 RLTIPLA
+580 RLTVPLA

-605 CFVDGSVF
+605 CLVDGSVF

-622 IVVFMLTGGKTLLV
+622 IVVFMLTGGKTVLG
-636 PVFYENYFLATLRLL
+636 PVWYENYFLATLRLL

-657 NLKAQ
+657 
-662 HVEYNRFYIPDIT
+662 RFYIPDIT
-675 SLVDIQEDYLKWFLS
+675 SLVDIQEDYLKWFLNRAEIVTIQNS
-690 KAKISDFPSVNLC
+690 IHLEHPVDFLTVNLC

-784 VIFDGEEAVDVGGVT
+784 VIFDGEEAVDAGGVT

-820 YKESNLLWFS
+820 YKDSNLLWFS

-869 LDVIPMLEDFKELS
+869 LNVLPSLEDFTELS
-883 PTVARSLQELL
+883 PTEARSLQQLL

-908 FSITR
+908 FAITR

-924 VPGGESISVDKNNR
+924 IPGGESIAVDKNNR
-938 TEFVEAYLRY
+938 KEFVEAYLRY
-948 VFTDS
+948 VFSDS
-953 VTEQYSAFST
+953 AAEQYAAFSS

-994 EEMEKNA
+994 EELEKNA
-1001 VYKGEYT
+1001 VYKGEFT

-1015 LFWEVFHEFSLEK
+1015 LFWEVFHEFPLEK

-1047 ESLRII
+1047 ESLRIV
-1053 IQSTTADEHYLPVAH
+1053 IQSTTAEEHYLPVAH

-1076 PRYQTKEILR
+1076 PRYQTKEILCR
-1086 CRLTRAV
+1086 RLTQAV

>member
-1 MTPSMLCFFS
+1 MLCWGNAKDGQLGIGVEKNPVFEPRNCHVFS
-11 PRMMFTGGLQANLR
+11 
-25 CITATCWA
+25 
-33 GVWNDN
+33 
-39 RRIGFIDQGW
+39 
-49 NLHEEEKV
+49 
-57 GLLSSLNYCLPPSG
+57 
-71 HHTLLLPIGGYPLSP
+71 
-86 CQHAVLGGRGL
+86 GRGL
-97 KEVVCGGQHSV
+97 KEVGCGGQHSV
-108 FLLHDGSVYT
+108 FLMHDGSVYT

-126 LGHDKSGSSPEL
+126 LGHDKAGISPEV

-145 KITMVSSGRAH
+145 KITMVSCGRGH

-162 QGQVFAWGAGE
+162 QGQLFAWGAGD
-173 GGQLGLGTSETAVR
+173 GGQLGLGTTETTVR
-187 IPRLVKRLCDHQI
+187 IPRLVKRLCDHRI
-200 SQVMCGNQHCIALS
+200 SQVMCGNQHCVALS

-240 FPHPLNSLA
+240 FPHPLKSLA

-255 VTAGG
+255 ITAGG

-341 NELLPRR
+341 SELLPRR
-348 VLELMGTEVSQITC
+348 VLELMGTEVSQIAC

-375 IVYAF
+375 VVYAF

-393 GDAGSPFP
+393 GDARSPFP
-401 VKTGLLTGIFHSTES
+401 VKASFLTGKFHRRDCKGP
-416 KQYTVTK
+416 KQTVFRVCNSAVMCSLSSPLQT
-423 IICGGDH
+423 
-430 SFLLYSNEQSS
+430 S
-441 VPPEDFRVFNISK
+441 VPSEDFRVINIGK
-454 SLSTINNERLNSWRL
+454 SLSPINYESLNSLRL
-469 KLMYSTDSTVTN
+469 KLMYNTDSSVTKSHLYLTY
-481 NIIIQ
+481 IFLYL
-486 LSSTACWNASFL
+486 LSL
-498 DQSDD
+498 SDD

-514 IDLNSVRLLFETLSK
+514 IDLNSVRMLFETLSK
-529 PAFSGL
+529 PAFSEL
-535 LEQATKSFE
+535 MEQATKSFE

-572 LQDSKNYI
+572 LQDSKNYV

-622 IVVFMLTGGKTLLV
+622 IVVFMLTGGKTVLV
-636 PVFYENYFLATLRLL
+636 PMFYENYFLATLRLL

-690 KAKISDFPSVNLC
+690 KAEIVNSVINDFPSVNLC
-703 AYPFILNAQAKT
+703 AYPFILNAKAKT

-760 NHLVS
+760 SHLVS

-784 VIFDGEEAVDVGGVT
+784 VIFDGEEAVDAGGVT

-842 IGIICGLAIYNSTVV
+842 IGIICGLAIYNATVV

-869 LDVIPMLEDFKELS
+869 LEVSPTLEDFKELS
-883 PTVARSLQELL
+883 PTEARSLQQLL
-894 DYEGGDVEE
+894 DYEGSDVEE

-908 FSITR
+908 FAITR

-924 VPGGESISVDKNNR
+924 IPGGESVAVDKNNR
-938 TEFVEAYLRY
+938 KEFVEAYLRY
-948 VFTDS
+948 VFSDS
-953 VTEQYSAFST
+953 VGEQYSAFSA

-1015 LFWEVFHEFSLEK
+1015 LFWEVFHEFPLEK

-1053 IQSTTADEHYLPVAH
+1053 IQSTTAEEHYLPVAH

-1076 PRYQTKEILR
+1076 PRYQTKEMLR
-1086 CRLTRAV
+1086 RRLTQAV

>member
-1 MTPSMLCFFS
+1 MLCWGNAKDGQLGIGVERNPMFE
-11 PRMMFTGGLQANLR
+11 PRN
-25 CITATCWA
+25 
-33 GVWNDN
+33 
-39 RRIGFIDQGW
+39 
-49 NLHEEEKV
+49 
-57 GLLSSLNYCLPPSG
+57 CL
-71 HHTLLLPIGGYPLSP
+71 
-86 CQHAVLGGRGL
+86 VFRGRGL
-97 KEVVCGGQHSV
+97 KEVTCGGEHSI
-108 FLLHDGSVYT
+108 FLLKDGSVYA

-126 LGHDKSGSSPEL
+126 LGHDKAGTSPEL

-145 KITMVSSGRAH
+145 KITMVSTGRAH
-156 SMAVNE
+156 SVAVNE

-173 GGQLGLGTSETAVR
+173 GGQLGLGTAEVAVR
-187 IPRLVKRLCDHQI
+187 IPRLVKRLCDHHI

-240 FPHPLNSLA
+240 FPHPLKSLA

-255 VTAGG
+255 ITAGG

-288 QDRAVP
+288 EDRAVP

-348 VLELMGTEVSQITC
+348 VLELMGTEVSQIAC

-375 IVYAF
+375 MVYAF

-385 GQLGTGIL
+385 GQLGTGTL
-393 GDAGSPFP
+393 GDARSPFP
-401 VKTGLLTGIFHSTES
+401 VRTSLLKGHFHRTGEQKICIFTDSLENMDTS
-416 KQYTVTK
+416 LS
-423 IICGGDH
+423 I
-430 SFLLYSNEQSS
+430 SA
-441 VPPEDFRVFNISK
+441 PPQDFRVINISR
-454 SLSTINNERLNSWRL
+454 SLSLINYERLNSWRL
-469 KLMYSTDSTVTN
+469 QLMYNTDSTWTYFYPVTDVGISYGADN
-481 NIIIQ
+481 HIFMS
-486 LSSTACWNASFL
+486 LF
-498 DQSDD
+498 SDD

-514 IDLNSVRLLFETLSK
+514 IDLNSVRLLFDALSK

-535 LEQATKSFE
+535 LEQVHHSFE
-544 SLLIPQLPR
+544 SLLIPQLPH

-572 LQDSKNYI
+572 LQDSRNYI

-587 MAILRLDANPSK
+587 MAILRLDTNPSK

-651 EKLHKV
+651 EKLYKV
-657 NLKAQ
+657 NLKAN

-690 KAKISDFPSVNLC
+690 KTENSDFLSVNLC

-784 VIFDGEEAVDVGGVT
+784 VIFDGEEAVDAGGVT

-810 MDPVYGMFTH
+810 MDPVYGMFTQ

-869 LDVIPMLEDFKELS
+869 LDVSPMLEDFKELS
-883 PTVARSLQELL
+883 PTEARSLQQLL

-908 FSITR
+908 FAVINDLNVYVICACLSYR
-913 ENYGMTEVKEL
+913 K
-924 VPGGESISVDKNNR
+924 
-938 TEFVEAYLRY
+938 EFVEAYLRY
-948 VFTDS
+948 VFLDS
-953 VTEQYSAFST
+953 VSEQYSAFSS

-994 EEMEKNA
+994 EQMEK
-1001 VYKGEYT
+1001 
-1008 ATHPTVR
+1008 VR
-1015 LFWEVFHEFSLEK
+1015 IRLKHLYVLV
-1028 KKQFLLFL
+1028 FL

-1053 IQSTTADEHYLPVAH
+1053 IQSTTAEEHYLPVAH

-1086 CRLTRAV
+1086 RRLTQAI

>member
-1 MTPSMLCFFS
+1 MLCW
-11 PRMMFTGGLQANLR
+11 GNAQDGQLG
-25 CITATCWA
+25 A
-33 GVWNDN
+33 GVERN
-39 RRIGFIDQGW
+39 
-49 NLHEEEKV
+49 
-57 GLLSSLNYCLPPSG
+57 
-71 HHTLLLPIGGYPLSP
+71 
-86 CQHAVLGGRGL
+86 AVLEPRNCHVFSGRGL
-97 KEVVCGGQHSV
+97 KEIACGWQHSM
-108 FLLHDGSVYT
+108 FLLRDGSVYT

-126 LGHDKSGSSPEL
+126 LGHDKPGASPEL
-138 VGALDTQ
+138 VVALDTQ

-156 SMAVNE
+156 CVAINE

-173 GGQLGLGTSETAVR
+173 GGQLGLGTTETVVR
-187 IPRLVKRLCDHQI
+187 IPRLLKRLCDHQI

-240 FPHPLNSLA
+240 FPHPLKSLA

-255 VTAGG
+255 ITAGG

-288 QDRAVP
+288 QDRPVP

-348 VLELMGTEVSQITC
+348 VLELMGTEVSQIAC

-380 GCNSH
+380 GCNSY

-393 GDAGSPFP
+393 EDASSPFP
-401 VKTGLLTGIFHSTES
+401 VKSSLLTGNFHRA
-416 KQYTVTK
+416 
-423 IICGGDH
+423 G
-430 SFLLYSNEQSS
+430 N
-441 VPPEDFRVFNISK
+441 
-454 SLSTINNERLNSWRL
+454 
-469 KLMYSTDSTVTN
+469 
-481 NIIIQ
+481 
-486 LSSTACWNASFL
+486 
-498 DQSDD
+498 DD
-503 THFKTNPKIPG
+503 IHFKTNPKIPG
-514 IDLNSVRLLFETLSK
+514 IDLNSVRLLFEALSK

-535 LEQATKSFE
+535 MEQATKSFE

-587 MAILRLDANPSK
+587 MAILRLDTNPSK

-605 CFVDGSVF
+605 CLVDGNVF

-636 PVFYENYFLATLRLL
+636 PMFYENYFLATLSLL

-657 NLKAQ
+657 NLKAH
-662 HVEYNRFYIPDIT
+662 HVEYSRFYIPDIS

-690 KAKISDFPSVNLC
+690 KAEIVSVNLC

-735 HNVFMLLTLEPH
+735 HNVLMLLTLEPH

-760 NHLVS
+760 NRLVS

-784 VIFDGEEAVDVGGVT
+784 VIFDGEEAVDAGGVT

-820 YKESNLLWFS
+820 YNESNLLWFS

-857 DLHFPLALYKKL
+857 DLHFPLVLYKKL
-869 LDVIPMLEDFKELS
+869 LGVSPTLEDFKELS
-883 PTVARSLQELL
+883 PTEASCDLKCVVLIVFPCQ
-894 DYEGGDVEE
+894 
-903 TFLLN
+903 
-908 FSITR
+908 ITR

-924 VPGGESISVDKNNR
+924 IPGGESISVDKNNR
-938 TEFVEAYLRY
+938 NEFVEAYLRY
-948 VFTDS
+948 VFSDS
-953 VTEQYSAFST
+953 VSEQYSAFSS

-1015 LFWEVFHEFSLEK
+1015 LFWEVFHEFPLEK

-1047 ESLRII
+1047 ESMRII
-1053 IQSTTADEHYLPVAH
+1053 IQSTTAEEHYLPVAH

-1076 PRYQTKEILR
+1076 PRYQTKDILR
-1086 CRLTRAV
+1086 RRLTQAV

>member
-1 MTPSMLCFFS
+1 MLCWGSAKDGQLGIGLERNPMFEPRKCNVFS
-11 PRMMFTGGLQANLR
+11 
-25 CITATCWA
+25 
-33 GVWNDN
+33 D
-39 RRIGFIDQGW
+39 
-49 NLHEEEKV
+49 
-57 GLLSSLNYCLPPSG
+57 
-71 HHTLLLPIGGYPLSP
+71 
-86 CQHAVLGGRGL
+86 RGL
-97 KEVVCGGQHSV
+97 KEVACGGQHSM

-118 CGSNSCGQ
+118 CGSNSSGQ
-126 LGHDKSGSSPEL
+126 LGHDKPGTSPEL

-145 KITMVSSGRAH
+145 KITLVSCGRAH

-173 GGQLGLGTSETAVR
+173 RGQLGLGTTEAAIR
-187 IPRLVKRLCDHQI
+187 IPRLIKRLCDHRI

-220 TWGQNTSGQLGLGKG
+220 TWGKNSSGQLGLGKG

-240 FPHPLNSLA
+240 FPQPLNSLA
-249 GIPLAQ
+249 GIPLAKI
-255 VTAGG
+255 TAGG

-272 FGWGKNR
+272 FGWGKNK

-306 YISCGDEHTAALTK
+306 HISCGDEHTAVLTK

-362 GRHHTLAFVPSSG
+362 GRYHTLVFVPSLCV
-375 IVYAF
+375 VYAF
-380 GCNSH
+380 GCNIH
-385 GQLGTGIL
+385 GQLGTGMM
-393 GDAGSPFP
+393 GPARSPFP
-401 VKTGLLTGIFHSTES
+401 VKANFLRGNFHSTGMLLS
-416 KQYTVTK
+416 
-423 IICGGDH
+423 
-430 SFLLYSNEQSS
+430 SFTWGYFHIF
-441 VPPEDFRVFNISK
+441 DTFSK
-454 SLSTINNERLNSWRL
+454 SDLITSALFDLCHAHSE
-469 KLMYSTDSTVTN
+469 
-481 NIIIQ
+481 IIIQ
-486 LSSTACWNASFL
+486 LSSAACWNASFL

-503 THFKTNPKIPG
+503 AHFKTNPKIPG
-514 IDLNSVRLLFETLSK
+514 IDLNSVRMLFATLSK

-587 MAILRLDANPSK
+587 MAILRLDVNPSK

-605 CFVDGSVF
+605 CFLDEGVF

-622 IVVFMLTGGKTLLV
+622 IVVFLLTGGKTLLV
-636 PVFYENYFLATLRLL
+636 PLFYENYFVATLRLL

-657 NLKAQ
+657 NLKAN

-675 SLVDIQEDYLKWFLS
+675 SLVDIQEDYLKWFLN
-690 KAKISDFPSVNLC
+690 KAEIVSADTSDFPSVNLC

-735 HNVFMLLTLEPH
+735 HNVFMLLTLEPQ

-771 TMYSDVDLKKPLK
+771 TSYSDVDLKKPLK
-784 VIFDGEEAVDVGGVT
+784 VIFDGEEAVDAGGVT

-810 MDPVYGMFTH
+810 MYPVYGMFTH
-820 YKESNLLWFS
+820 YDESNLLWFS
-830 DKCFVEQNWFHL
+830 DKCFVEQKWFHL
-842 IGIICGLAIYNSTVV
+842 VGIICGLAIYNSTVV

-869 LDVIPMLEDFKELS
+869 LDVLPTLEDLKELS
-883 PTVARSLQELL
+883 PTEARSLQQLL
-894 DYEGGDVEE
+894 DYDGDDVEE

-908 FSITR
+908 FAITR

-924 VPGGESISVDKNNR
+924 IPGGERISVDKNNR
-938 TEFVEAYLRY
+938 KEFVEAYLLY
-948 VFTDS
+948 MFTDS
-953 VTEQYSAFST
+953 VREQYSAFSS

-976 FQPSELMAMVV
+976 FQPCELMAMVV
-987 GNNNYNW
+987 GNNDYKW

-1001 VYKGEYT
+1001 VYKGDFS

-1015 LFWEVFHEFSLEK
+1015 LFWEVFHEFPLEK

-1047 ESLRII
+1047 ESLRIV
-1053 IQSTTADEHYLPVAH
+1053 IQSTAAEEHYLPVAH

-1076 PRYQTKEILR
+1076 PRYQTKETLLR
-1086 CRLTRAV
+1086 RLTRAV

>member
-1 MTPSMLCFFS
+1 MLCWGNAKDGQLGIGVERNPMFE
-11 PRMMFTGGLQANLR
+11 PRN
-25 CITATCWA
+25 
-33 GVWNDN
+33 
-39 RRIGFIDQGW
+39 
-49 NLHEEEKV
+49 
-57 GLLSSLNYCLPPSG
+57 CL
-71 HHTLLLPIGGYPLSP
+71 
-86 CQHAVLGGRGL
+86 VFRGRGL
-97 KEVVCGGQHSV
+97 KEVTCGGEHSI
-108 FLLHDGSVYT
+108 FLLKDGSVYA

-126 LGHDKSGSSPEL
+126 LGHDKAGTSPEL

-145 KITMVSSGRAH
+145 KITMVSTGRAH
-156 SMAVNE
+156 SVAVNE

-173 GGQLGLGTSETAVR
+173 GGQLGLGTAEVAVR
-187 IPRLVKRLCDHQI
+187 IPRLVKRLCDHHI

-240 FPHPLNSLA
+240 FPHPLKSLA

-255 VTAGG
+255 ITAGG

-288 QDRAVP
+288 EDRAVP

-348 VLELMGTEVSQITC
+348 VLELMGTEVSQIAC

-375 IVYAF
+375 MVYAF

-385 GQLGTGIL
+385 GQLGTGTL
-393 GDAGSPFP
+393 GDARSPFP
-401 VKTGLLTGIFHSTES
+401 VRTNS
-416 KQYTVTK
+416 KQFIVTK

-430 SFLLYSNEQSS
+430 SFLLYSDDQVS
-441 VPPEDFRVFNISK
+441 PPQDFRVINISR
-454 SLSTINNERLNSWRL
+454 SLSLINYERLNSWRL
-469 KLMYSTDSTVTN
+469 QLMYNTDSSVTN
-481 NIIIQ
+481 DIVIQ

-514 IDLNSVRLLFETLSK
+514 IDLNSVRLLFDALSK

-544 SLLIPQLPR
+544 SLLIPQLPH

-572 LQDSKNYI
+572 LQDSRNYI

-587 MAILRLDANPSK
+587 MAILRLDTNPSK

-651 EKLHKV
+651 EKLYKV
-657 NLKAQ
+657 NLKAN

-690 KAKISDFPSVNLC
+690 KTENSDFLSVNLC

-784 VIFDGEEAVDVGGVT
+784 VIFDGEEAVDAGGVT

-810 MDPVYGMFTH
+810 MDPVYGMFTQ

-869 LDVIPMLEDFKELS
+869 LDVSPMLEDFKELS
-883 PTVARSLQELL
+883 PTEARSLQQLL

-908 FSITR
+908 FAITR

-924 VPGGESISVDKNNR
+924 IPGGESISVDKNNR
-938 TEFVEAYLRY
+938 KEFVEAYLRY
-948 VFTDS
+948 VFLDS
-953 VTEQYSAFST
+953 VSEQYSAFSS

-994 EEMEKNA
+994 EQMEKNA
-1001 VYKGEYT
+1001 IYKGEYS

-1015 LFWEVFHEFSLEK
+1015 LFWEVFHEFPLEK

-1053 IQSTTADEHYLPVAH
+1053 IQSTTAEEHYLPVAH

-1086 CRLTRAV
+1086 RRLTQAI

>member
-1 MTPSMLCFFS
+1 MLCWGNSKEGQLGIGLERNPLFE
-11 PRMMFTGGLQANLR
+11 PRN
-25 CITATCWA
+25 CH
-33 GVWNDN
+33 V
-39 RRIGFIDQGW
+39 FI
-49 NLHEEEKV
+49 
-57 GLLSSLNYCLPPSG
+57 
-71 HHTLLLPIGGYPLSP
+71 
-86 CQHAVLGGRGL
+86 GRGL
-97 KEVVCGGQHSV
+97 KEVACGGQYSM
-108 FLLHDGSVYT
+108 FLLYDGSVYT
-118 CGSNSCGQ
+118 SGSNSCGQ
-126 LGHDKSGSSPEL
+126 LGHDKPGTFPEL

-145 KITMVSSGRAH
+145 KITNVSSGRAH

-162 QGQVFAWGAGE
+162 KGQVFAWGAGE
-173 GGQLGLGTSETAVR
+173 GGQLGLGTAEVAVR
-187 IPRLVKRLCDHQI
+187 IPRLVKRLCDHHI

-214 RDGQLF
+214 RDGQIF
-220 TWGQNTSGQLGLGKG
+220 TWGQNASGQLGLGKG

-240 FPHPLNSLA
+240 FPHPLKSLA

-255 VTAGG
+255 IIAGG

-334 LGHGSTN
+334 LGHGSSN

-362 GRHHTLAFVPSSG
+362 GRQHTLAFVPSSG
-375 IVYAF
+375 LVYAF

-393 GDAGSPFP
+393 GDGRSPFP
-401 VKTGLLTGIFHSTES
+401 VKTSLLTGHFHRAES
-416 KQYTVTK
+416 IHYIVTK
-423 IICGGDH
+423 IMCGGDH
-430 SFLLYSNEQSS
+430 SFLLYSNEQSV
-441 VPPEDFRVFNISK
+441 VPPEDFRVINISK
-454 SLSTINNERLNSWRL
+454 SLTAINYERLNSWRL
-469 KLMYSTDSTVTN
+469 KLKFDTDSSVTN
-481 NIIIQ
+481 DIIIQ

-503 THFKTNPKIPG
+503 IHFKTNPKIPG
-514 IDLNSVRLLFETLSK
+514 IDLNSVRLLFEALSK

-544 SLLIPQLPR
+544 SLLIPQLPH

-567 SEYPA
+567 SECPA
-572 LQDSKNYI
+572 LQDSNNYI

-587 MAILRLDANPSK
+587 MAILRLEANPSK

-605 CFVDGSVF
+605 CFVDDSVF

-622 IVVFMLTGGKTLLV
+622 IVVFMLTGGKKLLV
-636 PVFYENYFLATLRLL
+636 PMFYENYFLAALRLL

-690 KAKISDFPSVNLC
+690 KAEIKMGSSPSQTDCPSVNLC
-703 AYPFILNAQAKT
+703 AYPFILNARAKT

-747 LARNPYLVLHVRR
+747 LARNPYLVIHVRR

-784 VIFDGEEAVDVGGVT
+784 VIFDGEEAVDAGGVT

-810 MDPVYGMFTH
+810 MDPVYGMFTS

-830 DKCFVEQNWFHL
+830 DKCFVEDNWFHL

-857 DLHFPLALYKKL
+857 DLHFPLVLYKKL
-869 LDVIPMLEDFKELS
+869 LDVSPLLEDFKELS
-883 PTVARSLQELL
+883 PTEARSLQQLL

-908 FSITR
+908 FAITR

-924 VPGGESISVDKNNR
+924 IPGGESISVDKNNR
-938 TEFVEAYLRY
+938 KEFVEAYLRY
-948 VFTDS
+948 VFSDS
-953 VTEQYSAFST
+953 VSEQYSAFSS

-971 EILSL
+971 EILAL

-1001 VYKGEYT
+1001 AYKGEYT

-1015 LFWEVFHEFSLEK
+1015 LFWEVFHEFPLEK

-1053 IQSTTADEHYLPVAH
+1053 IQSTMAEEHYLPVAH

-1076 PRYQTKEILR
+1076 PRYHTKEVLCR
-1086 CRLTRAV
+1086 RLTQAV

>member
-1 MTPSMLCFFS
+1 MLCWGNAKDGQLGIGAERNPMFEPRICHVFS
-11 PRMMFTGGLQANLR
+11 
-25 CITATCWA
+25 
-33 GVWNDN
+33 D
-39 RRIGFIDQGW
+39 
-49 NLHEEEKV
+49 
-57 GLLSSLNYCLPPSG
+57 
-71 HHTLLLPIGGYPLSP
+71 
-86 CQHAVLGGRGL
+86 RGL
-97 KEVVCGGQHSV
+97 KEVACGGQHSL

-126 LGHDKSGSSPEL
+126 LGHDKPGTSPEL

-145 KITMVSSGRAH
+145 KITMVSCGRTH

-187 IPRLVKRLCDHQI
+187 IPRLVKRLCDHRI

-235 EPSKL
+235 ESSKL
-240 FPHPLNSLA
+240 FPHPLKSLA

-255 VTAGG
+255 ITAGG

-272 FGWGKNR
+272 FGWGKNK

-306 YISCGDEHTAALTK
+306 HISCGDEHTAALTK

-325 TFGDGSWGQ
+325 TFGDGALGQ
-334 LGHGSTN
+334 LGHGSSN

-375 IVYAF
+375 VVYAF

-385 GQLGTGIL
+385 GQLGTGIR
-393 GDAGSPFP
+393 GDARSPFP
-401 VKTGLLTGIFHSTES
+401 VKGSFLTGNVHRTGEQQRTGLYIKNML
-416 KQYTVTK
+416 
-423 IICGGDH
+423 II
-430 SFLLYSNEQSS
+430 YS
-441 VPPEDFRVFNISK
+441 VRFD
-454 SLSTINNERLNSWRL
+454 
-469 KLMYSTDSTVTN
+469 
-481 NIIIQ
+481 IIIQ

-514 IDLNSVRLLFETLSK
+514 IDLNSVRMLFETLSR

-535 LEQATKSFE
+535 LEQASKSFE

-572 LQDSKNYI
+572 LLDSKNYI

-636 PVFYENYFLATLRLL
+636 PLFYENYFVATLRLL

-657 NLKAQ
+657 NLKAN

-690 KAKISDFPSVNLC
+690 KADISDFPSVNLC

-726 QMAVSGANL
+726 QVAVSGANL

-784 VIFDGEEAVDVGGVT
+784 VIFDGEEAVDAGGVT

-820 YKESNLLWFS
+820 YNESNLLWFS

-869 LDVIPMLEDFKELS
+869 LDVSTTLEDFTELS
-883 PTVARSLQELL
+883 PTEARYPRNYLL
-894 DYEGGDVEE
+894 CTLCVQ
-903 TFLLN
+903 
-908 FSITR
+908 ITR

-924 VPGGESISVDKNNR
+924 VPGGESISVDRNNR
-938 TEFVEAYLRY
+938 KEFVEAYLRY

-953 VTEQYSAFST
+953 VSEQYSAFSS

-971 EILSL
+971 EILLL

-994 EEMEKNA
+994 EELEKNA

-1015 LFWEVFHEFSLEK
+1015 LFWEVFHEFPLEK

-1047 ESLRII
+1047 ESLRIV
-1053 IQSTTADEHYLPVAH
+1053 IQSTTAEEHYLPVAH

-1076 PRYQTKEILR
+1076 PRYQTKDILCR
-1086 CRLTRAV
+1086 RLTQAV

>member
-1 MTPSMLCFFS
+1 MLCWGNAKDGQLGIGLERNPMSEPRICHVFS
-11 PRMMFTGGLQANLR
+11 
-25 CITATCWA
+25 
-33 GVWNDN
+33 
-39 RRIGFIDQGW
+39 
-49 NLHEEEKV
+49 
-57 GLLSSLNYCLPPSG
+57 
-71 HHTLLLPIGGYPLSP
+71 
-86 CQHAVLGGRGL
+86 GRGL
-97 KEVVCGGQHSV
+97 KDVACGGQHTM
-108 FLLHDGSVYT
+108 FLLQDGSVYT

-126 LGHDKSGSSPEL
+126 LGHDKPGTSPEL
-138 VGALDTQ
+138 VVALDTQ
-145 KITMVSSGRAH
+145 KITMVSCGWAH

-173 GGQLGLGTSETAVR
+173 GGQLGLGTAEAAVR
-187 IPRLVKRLCDHQI
+187 IPRLVKRLCDHRI

-240 FPHPLNSLA
+240 SPHPLKSLA
-249 GIPLAQ
+249 GIPLAKI
-255 VTAGG
+255 TAGG

-272 FGWGKNR
+272 FGWGKNK

-306 YISCGDEHTAALTK
+306 HISCGDEHTAALTK

-375 IVYAF
+375 VVYAF

-385 GQLGTGIL
+385 GQLGTGML
-393 GDAGSPFP
+393 GDARSPYP
-401 VKTGLLTGIFHSTES
+401 VKTSFLTGNFQRIG
-416 KQYTVTK
+416 KQKT
-423 IICGGDH
+423 
-430 SFLLYSNEQSS
+430 QSLRHQRWS
-441 VPPEDFRVFNISK
+441 
-454 SLSTINNERLNSWRL
+454 
-469 KLMYSTDSTVTN
+469 TN
-481 NIIIQ
+481 NYMFVCI
-486 LSSTACWNASFL
+486 L
-498 DQSDD
+498 SDD

-514 IDLNSVRLLFETLSK
+514 IDLNSVRMLFATLSK

-636 PVFYENYFLATLRLL
+636 PVFYENYFVATLRLL

-657 NLKAQ
+657 PTQTSPHKSIDSALAVSSVLIWKYVFPGTNL
-662 HVEYNRFYIPDIT
+662 
-675 SLVDIQEDYLKWFLS
+675 
-690 KAKISDFPSVNLC
+690 DFPSVNLC

-784 VIFDGEEAVDVGGVT
+784 VIFDGEEAVDAGGVT

-857 DLHFPLALYKKL
+857 DLHFPLVLYKKL
-869 LDVIPMLEDFKELS
+869 LEVAPTLEDFKELS
-883 PTVARSLQELL
+883 PTEARSLQQLL
-894 DYEGGDVEE
+894 DYDGADVEE

-908 FSITR
+908 FAITR

-924 VPGGESISVDKNNR
+924 IPGGESVSVDKNNR
-938 TEFVEAYLRY
+938 KEFVEAYLRY
-948 VFTDS
+948 VFSDS
-953 VTEQYSAFST
+953 VSEQYSAFSS

-1001 VYKGEYT
+1001 VYKGEYS
-1008 ATHPTVR
+1008 ATHPTVI
-1015 LFWEVFHEFSLEK
+1015 LFWEVFHEFPLEK

-1047 ESLRII
+1047 ESLRIV
-1053 IQSTTADEHYLPVAH
+1053 IQSTTAEEHYLPVAH

>member
-1 MTPSMLCFFS
+1 MLCWGNAKDGQLGIGIERNPMFEPSNSHVFS
-11 PRMMFTGGLQANLR
+11 
-25 CITATCWA
+25 
-33 GVWNDN
+33 
-39 RRIGFIDQGW
+39 
-49 NLHEEEKV
+49 
-57 GLLSSLNYCLPPSG
+57 
-71 HHTLLLPIGGYPLSP
+71 
-86 CQHAVLGGRGL
+86 GRGL
-97 KEVVCGGQHSV
+97 KEAACGGQHSM

-126 LGHDKSGSSPEL
+126 LGHSKPGTFPEL

-145 KITMVSSGRAH
+145 TITMVSSGRSH

-162 QGQVFAWGAGE
+162 QGQVFAWGSGE
-173 GGQLGLGTSETAVR
+173 EGQLGLGTAEAAVR
-187 IPRLVKRLCDHQI
+187 IPRLVKRLCEQRI

-235 EPSKL
+235 EPSML
-240 FPHPLNSLA
+240 FPHPLKSLS

-255 VTAGG
+255 ITAGG

-300 RSQKVV
+300 RSQKVC
-306 YISCGDEHTAALTK
+306 YISCGNEHTAALTK

-325 TFGDGSWGQ
+325 TFGEGSWGQ

-362 GRHHTLAFVPSSG
+362 GRHHTLAFVPSSDV
-375 IVYAF
+375 VYAF

-385 GQLGTGIL
+385 GQLGTGLL
-393 GDAGSPFP
+393 GDARSPLPVKASFLTGSP
-401 VKTGLLTGIFHSTES
+401 HRTES

-430 SFLLYSNEQSS
+430 SFLLYSNDQSS
-441 VPPEDFRVFNISK
+441 VISEDFRVINVSK
-454 SLSTINNERLNSWRL
+454 AIAPINYEQLNSWRL
-469 KLMYSTDSTVTN
+469 KLMYSTDSSVTN
-481 NIIIQ
+481 DIIIQ
-486 LSSTACWNASFL
+486 LSSTACWNGSFL
-498 DQSDD
+498 DRSDD

-514 IDLNSVRLLFETLSK
+514 IDLHSVRKLFEMLGK

-535 LEQATKSFE
+535 LEQASKSFE
-544 SLLIPQLPR
+544 SLLIPQLQR

-572 LQDSKNYI
+572 LFDSKNYI

-605 CFVDGSVF
+605 CFVDGGVF

-622 IVVFMLTGGKTLLV
+622 IVVFLLTGGKTLLV
-636 PVFYENYFLATLRLL
+636 PVFYENYFVAILRLL

-657 NLKAQ
+657 NLKAH

-690 KAKISDFPSVNLC
+690 KADIGDFPSVNLC

-760 NHLVS
+760 DHLVS

-784 VIFDGEEAVDVGGVT
+784 VIFDGEEAVDAGGVT

-857 DLHFPLALYKKL
+857 DLHFPLVLYKKL
-869 LDVIPMLEDFKELS
+869 LNVSPTLEDFKELS
-883 PTVARSLQELL
+883 LQQLL
-894 DYEGGDVEE
+894 DYDGGDVEE

-908 FSITR
+908 FAITR
-913 ENYGMTEVKEL
+913 ENYGMTEVMEL

-938 TEFVEAYLRY
+938 KEFVEAYLRY
-948 VFTDS
+948 VFSDS
-953 VTEQYSAFST
+953 VSEQYSAFSS

-971 EILSL
+971 EILPL

-1015 LFWEVFHEFSLEK
+1015 LFWEVFHEFPLETK
-1028 KKQFLLFL
+1028 KH
-1036 TGSDRIPIHGM
+1036 DRIPIHGM
-1047 ESLRII
+1047 ESMRIV
-1053 IQSTTADEHYLPVAH
+1053 IQSTTAEEHYLPVAH

-1076 PRYQTKEILR
+1076 PRYQTKETLHR
-1086 CRLTRAV
+1086 RLTRAV

>member
-1 MTPSMLCFFS
+1 MLCWGNARHGQLGIGVEGNPVFEPRICHVFS
-11 PRMMFTGGLQANLR
+11 
-25 CITATCWA
+25 
-33 GVWNDN
+33 
-39 RRIGFIDQGW
+39 
-49 NLHEEEKV
+49 
-57 GLLSSLNYCLPPSG
+57 
-71 HHTLLLPIGGYPLSP
+71 
-86 CQHAVLGGRGL
+86 GRGL
-97 KEVVCGGQHSV
+97 KEVACGGQHTL
-108 FLLHDGSVYT
+108 FLLQDGSVYT

-126 LGHDKSGSSPEL
+126 LGHDKDGNSPEL

-145 KITMVSSGRAH
+145 KITMVSCGRAH
-156 SMAVNE
+156 SVAVNE
-162 QGQVFAWGAGE
+162 QGQVFVWGAGD
-173 GGQLGLGTSETAVR
+173 GGQLGLETAETAETFFF
-187 IPRLVKRLCDHQI
+187 PFFAE
-200 SQVMCGNQHCIALS
+200 N
-214 RDGQLF
+214 GQLF
-220 TWGQNTSGQLGLGKG
+220 TWGQNSSGQLGLGKG
-235 EPSKL
+235 ETSKL
-240 FPHPLNSLA
+240 SPSPVKSLA

-255 VTAGG
+255 ITAGG
-260 DHSFALSLSGAV
+260 DHCFALSLSGAV
-272 FGWGKNR
+272 FGWGKNK

-300 RSQKVV
+300 RSQRVV

-320 DGGLF
+320 SGGLF
-325 TFGDGSWGQ
+325 TFGDGSRGQ
-334 LGHGSTN
+334 LGHGSSN

-348 VLELMGTEVSQITC
+348 VMELMGTEVSQITC

-375 IVYAF
+375 TVYAF

-393 GDAGSPFP
+393 ADLRSPHPVKNDFLTLNLRKGKVHLRIDTAFLFPFLLSFTSESFLDLKILFNDFP
-401 VKTGLLTGIFHSTES
+401 VVS
-416 KQYTVTK
+416 
-423 IICGGDH
+423 DW
-430 SFLLYSNEQSS
+430 FLSHRDMI
-441 VPPEDFRVFNISK
+441 VH
-454 SLSTINNERLNSWRL
+454 
-469 KLMYSTDSTVTN
+469 
-481 NIIIQ
+481 

-503 THFKTNPKIPG
+503 AHFKTNPKIPG
-514 IDLNSVRLLFETLSK
+514 IDLNSVRMLFETLSK
-529 PAFSGL
+529 PAFAGIQ
-535 LEQATKSFE
+535 EQATTSFE

-587 MAILRLDANPSK
+587 IAILQLDTNPSK

-605 CFVDGSVF
+605 CVVDVGVF

-622 IVVFMLTGGKTLLV
+622 IVVYMLTGGKTV
-636 PVFYENYFLATLRLL
+636 PAPVLHENYFMATLRLL

-657 NLKAQ
+657 NLKAH
-662 HVEYNRFYIPDIT
+662 HVEYNHFYIPDIT

-690 KAKISDFPSVNLC
+690 KAQIVSMKVNLC
-703 AYPFILNAQAKT
+703 AFPFILNAQAKT

-771 TMYSDVDLKKPLK
+771 TVYSDVDLKKPLK
-784 VIFDGEEAVDVGGVT
+784 VIFDGEEAVDAGGLT

-810 MDPVYGMFTH
+810 MDPVYGMFTY

-869 LDVIPMLEDFKELS
+869 LDVSPSLEDFKELS
-883 PTVARSLQELL
+883 PTEARSLQQLL
-894 DYEGGDVEE
+894 DYEGRDVEG

-908 FSITR
+908 FAVSIR
-913 ENYGMTEVKEL
+913 
-924 VPGGESISVDKNNR
+924 
-938 TEFVEAYLRY
+938 
-948 VFTDS
+948 
-953 VTEQYSAFST
+953 
-963 GFLKVCGG
+963 
-971 EILSL
+971 
-976 FQPSELMAMVV
+976 
-987 GNNNYNW
+987 
-994 EEMEKNA
+994 
-1001 VYKGEYT
+1001 
-1008 ATHPTVR
+1008 
-1015 LFWEVFHEFSLEK
+1015 
-1028 KKQFLLFL
+1028 
-1036 TGSDRIPIHGM
+1036 
-1047 ESLRII
+1047 
-1053 IQSTTADEHYLPVAH
+1053 
-1068 TCYNLLDM
+1068 
-1076 PRYQTKEILR
+1076 
-1086 CRLTRAV
+1086 
-1093 EQYEGFSLV
+1093 

>member
-1 MTPSMLCFFS
+1 MLCW
-11 PRMMFTGGLQANLR
+11 GNAQDGQLG
-25 CITATCWA
+25 A
-33 GVWNDN
+33 GVERN
-39 RRIGFIDQGW
+39 
-49 NLHEEEKV
+49 
-57 GLLSSLNYCLPPSG
+57 
-71 HHTLLLPIGGYPLSP
+71 
-86 CQHAVLGGRGL
+86 AVLEPRNCHVFSGRGL
-97 KEVVCGGQHSV
+97 KEIACGWQHSM
-108 FLLHDGSVYT
+108 FLLRDGSVYT

-126 LGHDKSGSSPEL
+126 LGHDKPGASPEL
-138 VGALDTQ
+138 VVALDTQ

-156 SMAVNE
+156 CVAINE

-173 GGQLGLGTSETAVR
+173 GGQLGLGTTETVVR
-187 IPRLVKRLCDHQI
+187 IPRLLKRLCDHQI

-240 FPHPLNSLA
+240 FPHPLKSLA

-255 VTAGG
+255 ITAGG

-288 QDRAVP
+288 QDRPVP

-348 VLELMGTEVSQITC
+348 VLELMGTEVSQIAC

-380 GCNSH
+380 GCNSY

-393 GDAGSPFP
+393 EDASSPFP
-401 VKTGLLTGIFHSTES
+401 VKSSLLTGNFHRA
-416 KQYTVTK
+416 
-423 IICGGDH
+423 G
-430 SFLLYSNEQSS
+430 N
-441 VPPEDFRVFNISK
+441 
-454 SLSTINNERLNSWRL
+454 
-469 KLMYSTDSTVTN
+469 
-481 NIIIQ
+481 
-486 LSSTACWNASFL
+486 
-498 DQSDD
+498 DD
-503 THFKTNPKIPG
+503 IHFKTNPKIPG
-514 IDLNSVRLLFETLSK
+514 IDLNSVRLLFEALSK

-535 LEQATKSFE
+535 MEQATKSFE

-587 MAILRLDANPSK
+587 MAILRLDTNPSK

-605 CFVDGSVF
+605 CLVDGNVF

-636 PVFYENYFLATLRLL
+636 PMFYENYFLATLSLL

-657 NLKAQ
+657 STAGHLLLTRN
-662 HVEYNRFYIPDIT
+662 YNMYKVYLNHFLF
-675 SLVDIQEDYLKWFLS
+675 SLQ
-690 KAKISDFPSVNLC
+690 SDFPSVNLC

-735 HNVFMLLTLEPH
+735 HNVLMLLTLEPH

-760 NHLVS
+760 NRLVS

-784 VIFDGEEAVDVGGVT
+784 VIFDGEEAVDAGGVT

-820 YKESNLLWFS
+820 YNESNLLWFS

-857 DLHFPLALYKKL
+857 DLHFPLVLYKKL
-869 LDVIPMLEDFKELS
+869 LGVSPTLEDFKELS
-883 PTVARSLQELL
+883 PTEARSLQQLL
-894 DYEGGDVEE
+894 DYEGSDVEE
-903 TFLLN
+903 TFLLS
-908 FSITR
+908 FA
-913 ENYGMTEVKEL
+913 V
-924 VPGGESISVDKNNR
+924 SVTFCLLMCFFIVGLN
-938 TEFVEAYLRY
+938 EFVEAYLRY
-948 VFTDS
+948 VFSDS
-953 VTEQYSAFST
+953 VSEQYSAFSS

-1015 LFWEVFHEFSLEK
+1015 LFWEVFHEFPLEK

-1047 ESLRII
+1047 ESMRII
-1053 IQSTTADEHYLPVAH
+1053 IQSTTAEEHYLPVAH

-1076 PRYQTKEILR
+1076 PRYQTKDILR
-1086 CRLTRAV
+1086 RRLTQAV

>member
-1 MTPSMLCFFS
+1 MLCW
-11 PRMMFTGGLQANLR
+11 GNAQDGQLG
-25 CITATCWA
+25 A
-33 GVWNDN
+33 GVERN
-39 RRIGFIDQGW
+39 
-49 NLHEEEKV
+49 
-57 GLLSSLNYCLPPSG
+57 
-71 HHTLLLPIGGYPLSP
+71 
-86 CQHAVLGGRGL
+86 AVLEPRNCHVFSGRGL
-97 KEVVCGGQHSV
+97 KEIACGWQHSM
-108 FLLHDGSVYT
+108 FLLRDGSVYT

-126 LGHDKSGSSPEL
+126 LGHDKPGASPEL
-138 VGALDTQ
+138 VVALDTQ

-156 SMAVNE
+156 CVAINE

-173 GGQLGLGTSETAVR
+173 GGQLGLGTTETVVR
-187 IPRLVKRLCDHQI
+187 IPRLLKRLCDHQI

-240 FPHPLNSLA
+240 FPHPLKSLA

-255 VTAGG
+255 ITAGG

-288 QDRAVP
+288 QDRPVP

-348 VLELMGTEVSQITC
+348 VLELMGTEVSQIAC

-380 GCNSH
+380 GCNSY

-393 GDAGSPFP
+393 EDASSPFP
-401 VKTGLLTGIFHSTES
+401 VKSSLLTGNFHRAES
-416 KQYTVTK
+416 RQYTVIK

-430 SFLLYSNEQSS
+430 SFLLYSNEQQNS
-441 VPPEDFRVFNISK
+441 VPSEDFRVVNISK
-454 SLSTINNERLNSWRL
+454 SLFPINYERFNSWRL
-469 KLMYSTDSTVTN
+469 KLMYSTDSTVSN
-481 NIIIQ
+481 EIIIQ

-503 THFKTNPKIPG
+503 IHFKTNPKIPG
-514 IDLNSVRLLFETLSK
+514 IDLNSVRLLFEALSK

-535 LEQATKSFE
+535 MEQATKSFE

-587 MAILRLDANPSK
+587 MAILRLDTNPSK

-605 CFVDGSVF
+605 CLVDGNVF

-636 PVFYENYFLATLRLL
+636 PMFYENYFLATLSLL

-657 NLKAQ
+657 NLKAH
-662 HVEYNRFYIPDIT
+662 HVEYSRFYIPDIS

-690 KAKISDFPSVNLC
+690 KAEIKMGSSPSQSDFPSVNLC

-735 HNVFMLLTLEPH
+735 HNVLMLLTLEPH

-760 NHLVS
+760 NRLVS

-784 VIFDGEEAVDVGGVT
+784 VIFDGEEAVDAGGVT

-820 YKESNLLWFS
+820 YNESNLLWFS

-857 DLHFPLALYKKL
+857 DLHFPLVLYKKL
-869 LDVIPMLEDFKELS
+869 LGVSPTLEDFKELS
-883 PTVARSLQELL
+883 PTEARSLQQLL
-894 DYEGGDVEE
+894 DYEGSDVEE
-903 TFLLN
+903 TFLLS
-908 FSITR
+908 FAITR

-924 VPGGESISVDKNNR
+924 IPGGESISVDKNNR
-938 TEFVEAYLRY
+938 NEFVEAYLRY
-948 VFTDS
+948 VFSDS
-953 VTEQYSAFST
+953 VSEQYSAFSS

-1015 LFWEVFHEFSLEK
+1015 LFWEVFHEFPLEK

-1047 ESLRII
+1047 ESMRII
-1053 IQSTTADEHYLPVAH
+1053 IQSTTAEEHYLPVAH

-1076 PRYQTKEILR
+1076 PRYQTKDILR
-1086 CRLTRAV
+1086 RRLTQAV

>member
-1 MTPSMLCFFS
+1 MLCWGNAKDGQLGIGMDRNPMFEPRNCLVFS
-11 PRMMFTGGLQANLR
+11 
-25 CITATCWA
+25 
-33 GVWNDN
+33 
-39 RRIGFIDQGW
+39 
-49 NLHEEEKV
+49 
-57 GLLSSLNYCLPPSG
+57 
-71 HHTLLLPIGGYPLSP
+71 
-86 CQHAVLGGRGL
+86 GRGL
-97 KEVVCGGQHSV
+97 KEVACGGQHSM
-108 FLLHDGSVYT
+108 FLLQDGSVYT
-118 CGSNSCGQ
+118 CGANCCGQ
-126 LGHDKSGSSPEL
+126 LGHDKPGTSPEL

-145 KITMVSSGRAH
+145 KITVVSSGRAH

-173 GGQLGLGTSETAVR
+173 GGQLGLGTAEVAVR
-187 IPRLVKRLCDHQI
+187 IPRLVKRLCDHRI

-240 FPHPLNSLA
+240 FPHPLKSLA

-255 VTAGG
+255 ITAGG

-375 IVYAF
+375 LVYAF

-393 GDAGSPFP
+393 GDARSPFP
-401 VKTGLLTGIFHSTES
+401 VKTSLLTGHFHRPG
-416 KQYTVTK
+416 KQSD
-423 IICGGDH
+423 II
-430 SFLLYSNEQSS
+430 
-441 VPPEDFRVFNISK
+441 V
-454 SLSTINNERLNSWRL
+454 
-469 KLMYSTDSTVTN
+469 
-481 NIIIQ
+481 Q

-514 IDLNSVRLLFETLSK
+514 IDLNSVRLLFEILSK

-535 LEQATKSFE
+535 LEQVLSFE
-544 SLLIPQLPR
+544 SLLIPQLPH

-572 LQDSKNYI
+572 LQDSRNYI

-605 CFVDGSVF
+605 CFVDDSVF

-657 NLKAQ
+657 NLKAH

-690 KAKISDFPSVNLC
+690 KAEISDFPSVNLC

-784 VIFDGEEAVDVGGVT
+784 VIFDGEEAVDAGGVT

-869 LDVIPMLEDFKELS
+869 LDVSPMLEDFKELS
-883 PTVARSLQELL
+883 PTEARSLQQLL

-908 FSITR
+908 FA
-913 ENYGMTEVKEL
+913 VKCL
-924 VPGGESISVDKNNR
+924 LDSVVCVCFRK
-938 TEFVEAYLRY
+938 EFVEAYLRY
-948 VFTDS
+948 VFSDS
-953 VTEQYSAFST
+953 VSEQYSAFSA

-1015 LFWEVFHEFSLEK
+1015 LFWEVFHEFPLEK

-1053 IQSTTADEHYLPVAH
+1053 IQSTTAEEHYLPVAH

-1086 CRLTRAV
+1086 RRLTQAV

>member
-1 MTPSMLCFFS
+1 MLCWGNAKDGQLGVGVERS
-11 PRMMFTGGLQANLR
+11 PVFEPKN
-25 CITATCWA
+25 
-33 GVWNDN
+33 
-39 RRIGFIDQGW
+39 
-49 NLHEEEKV
+49 
-57 GLLSSLNYCLPPSG
+57 
-71 HHTLLLPIGGYPLSP
+71 
-86 CQHAVLGGRGL
+86 CQVFYGRGL
-97 KEVVCGGQHSV
+97 KEVACAGQHSM
-108 FLLHDGSVYT
+108 FLLQDGSVYT

-126 LGHDKSGSSPEL
+126 LGHDKQGNAPEL

-145 KITMVSSGRAH
+145 KITMVSCGWAH

-162 QGQVFAWGAGE
+162 KGQVFAWGSGE
-173 GGQLGLGTSETAVR
+173 GGQLGLGTAETSVR
-187 IPRLVKRLCDHQI
+187 IPRLYHV
-200 SQVMCGNQHCIALS
+200 ALEMKNAEFTVFIFS
-214 RDGQLF
+214 DGQLF

-240 FPHPLNSLA
+240 APQPLKSLA

-255 VTAGG
+255 ITAGG

-306 YISCGDEHTAALTK
+306 YISCGEEHTAALTK

-334 LGHGSTN
+334 LGHGSSN

-348 VLELMGTEVSQITC
+348 VMELMGTEVSQIAC
-362 GRHHTLAFVPSSG
+362 GRHHTLAFVPSSNM
-375 IVYAF
+375 VYAF

-385 GQLGTGIL
+385 GQLGTGIMR
-393 GDAGSPFP
+393 DARSPFP
-401 VKTGLLTGIFHSTES
+401 VKSTFWAGFVKEGNLLHFILLQLIF
-416 KQYTVTK
+416 
-423 IICGGDH
+423 
-430 SFLLYSNEQSS
+430 FLLCFPS
-441 VPPEDFRVFNISK
+441 D
-454 SLSTINNERLNSWRL
+454 
-469 KLMYSTDSTVTN
+469 
-481 NIIIQ
+481 IIIQ

-503 THFKTNPKIPG
+503 AHFKTNPKIPG
-514 IDLNSVRLLFETLSK
+514 IDINSVRLLFETLSK

-535 LEQATKSFE
+535 MEQTIKSFE

-567 SEYPA
+567 SECP
-572 LQDSKNYI
+572 LMHDSKNFI
-580 RLTIPLA
+580 RLTIPFA

-605 CFVDGSVF
+605 SCVDGSVF
-613 TRMVDMYKS
+613 TRMVDMYKR

-636 PVFYENYFLATLRLL
+636 PVFYDNYFHATLRLL

-657 NLKAQ
+657 NLKAN
-662 HVEYNRFYIPDIT
+662 HVEYNHFYVPDIT

-690 KAKISDFPSVNLC
+690 RAERVSNEMPPVNLC

-784 VIFDGEEAVDVGGVT
+784 VIFDGEEAVDAGGVT

-869 LDVIPMLEDFKELS
+869 LDVQPTLDDFKELS
-883 PTVARSLQELL
+883 PTEARSLQQLL
-894 DYEGGDVEE
+894 DYEGNDVED

-908 FSITR
+908 FAITR

-924 VPGGESISVDKNNR
+924 IPGGESISVDKNNR
-938 TEFVEAYLRY
+938 TEFVDAYLRY
-948 VFTDS
+948 VFSDS
-953 VTEQYSAFST
+953 VKEQYAAFSS

-971 EILSL
+971 EILWL

-994 EEMEKNA
+994 EEMEKNT

-1015 LFWEVFHEFSLEK
+1015 LFWEVFHEFPLEK

-1047 ESLRII
+1047 ESLKIV
-1053 IQSTTADEHYLPVAH
+1053 IQSTTAAEHYLPVAH

-1086 CRLTRAV
+1086 RRLTQAV